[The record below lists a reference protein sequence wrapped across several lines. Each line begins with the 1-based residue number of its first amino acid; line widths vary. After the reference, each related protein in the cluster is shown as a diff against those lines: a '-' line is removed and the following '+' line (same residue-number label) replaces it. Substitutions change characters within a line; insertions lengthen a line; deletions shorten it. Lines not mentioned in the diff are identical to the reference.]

1 MAQSRSGKK
10 STKSS
15 GTKKRTSSS
24 KSSSSRSTSAR
35 SASSRSSR
43 PSGRAKRRAETPN
56 LARSVLLVG
65 LSLLCVALVLVPGQN
80 LWRTLRSWYF
90 GVFGV
95 MTYFVGPFLLYLAY
109 LLASGYRVAL
119 FAGKVSL
126 MGVLCAGVPV
136 IFSKLNVEGLKA
148 GEVIKML
155 FTRGGTYYWEGGVLG
170 APVGATLLALFGR
183 PASNILMLLVFL
195 LGLMF
200 FFAITPVDVVLF
212 VDTQYKKLQAKREE
226 RAAAE
231 TAYDT
236 RLFHEEPEEESVE
249 NLTEALPDANRP
261 HHPVYDVIADTSR
274 FPKQAAAPV
283 QQPAR
288 QYAQPYTA
296 PVTPVVPEAP
306 FTQQPAPQ
314 SRAGFDVDLGPDATE
329 AARVKAETHD
339 PLEPVNIGPGGTFGM
354 DPLSGKTNSPLHYA
368 RPQQAAPAPAPQEDF
383 ELQLEPAE
391 EEPAYT
397 APYTAPASYT
407 APSTSY
413 TAAPADS
420 APAPQEPV
428 DELDALI
435 NRAVSGHAPY
445 YAPQEVSAETTLD
458 LPQPTEFE
466 TPLTPVPQE
475 PQFDT
480 PLVPVEPEEDL
491 PEPTPVE
498 LPQIDMTGRVQ
509 GDTMVIS
516 PADLAAGMA
525 AQNVAPLGEPTAADA
540 STTPA
545 AAPMPAAPVS
555 PAVPASPAAI
565 PTLGGSFS
573 DTGSVVSAAWQSGR
587 SVSEMLDAMASQPA
601 APSAPAVPV
610 QAPAY
615 TAPAAEPVQEETT
628 PAQTPAYTAP
638 TTPQPAPSAPAYQPA
653 PQPMTRPAA
662 ETTQSSFTVPQQG
675 EAARVRVSTAV
686 GNSAGAPIH
695 TPPVAAK
702 ADPNAM
708 RLPTSEEQP
717 PEPYC
722 YPSLNLFNP
731 TRPDDEAGAARE
743 MKKNAD
749 ILVNTLDSFGVKTT
763 MLDICRGPSVTRYEL
778 QPQAGI
784 KVSRIT
790 SLADDIALNLATAG
804 VRIEAPIPGKPAVG
818 IEVPNKIRST
828 VNIRS
833 VFESQNYINMR
844 SPLTMALGKDIAGTA
859 QVADLCKMPHLL
871 IAGSTG
877 SGKSVCVNSIII
889 SFLFRSG
896 PEDVKLILIDPKVVE
911 LAEYN
916 GIPHLLM
923 PVVTEPRKA
932 AGALGAS
939 VAEMER
945 RYKLFAENNVREIKA
960 YNKLAAQTGM
970 EHLPYIAIVI
980 DELADLM
987 MVAGKE
993 VEDYI
998 CRIAQ
1003 KARAAGIHLIVA
1015 TQRPSVDVITGLIK
1029 ANIPSR
1035 IAFAVSSQIDSRTI
1049 LDSGG
1054 AEKLLGNGDML
1065 FLPVGASKPVR
1076 VQGTFVTD
1084 EEIGAVL
1091 SFIKSTSTAQYDEE
1105 MIAEMERRAVA
1116 EKGSKKGGDDDG
1128 DAGGALDAMFEQAV
1142 ECVIEAGQAS
1152 TSLLQRRCKL
1162 GYARAARIMDQMEQ
1176 EKIIGPYEGAKPR
1189 AVLVT
1194 KSEWEERK
1202 LNGRYDE

>member
-10 STKSS
+10 STKNSS
-15 GTKKRTSSS
+15 GKKSTA
-24 KSSSSRSTSAR
+24 SSRGAGRSSTGRSASAR
-35 SASSRSSR
+35 SSAASRSRQPSR
-43 PSGRAKRRAETPN
+43 RAQRRAETPN
-56 LARSVLLVG
+56 LARSILLVG
-65 LSLLCVALVLVPGQN
+65 LGLLCVALVLVPGQN

-90 GVFGV
+90 GVFGIT
-95 MTYFVGPFLLYLAY
+95 TYLVGPFLLYLAY
-109 LLASGYRVAL
+109 LLATGYRVAL

-126 MGVLCAGVPV
+126 MGVLCASVPV
-136 IFSKLNVEGLKA
+136 IFSKLNIENLKV
-148 GEVIKML
+148 GEIVKML
-155 FTRGGTYYWEGGVLG
+155 FTRGGTYFWEGGVLG
-170 APVGATLLALFGR
+170 APIGATLLALFGR
-183 PASNILMLLVFL
+183 PASNIIMLLIFL

-200 FFAITPVDVVLF
+200 FFAITPADVVLF
-212 VDTQYKKLQAKREE
+212 VDGQYKTLQAKREE

-236 RLFHEEPEEESVE
+236 RLFEQEPEEESVE
-249 NLTEALPDANRP
+249 NLTGALPDSSRP

-274 FPKQAAAPV
+274 FPKQTPPAPQRQAAYTPPVAP
-283 QQPAR
+283 A
-288 QYAQPYTA
+288 
-296 PVTPVVPEAP
+296 VPEAP
-306 FTQQPAPQ
+306 FAAKPAAQ
-314 SRAGFDVDLGPDATE
+314 THASFDVDLGPSAGE
-329 AARVKAETHD
+329 SARQKAVSAD
-339 PLEPVNIGPGGTFGM
+339 PLEPVSIGPGGTFGM
-354 DPLSGKTNSPLHYA
+354 DPLSNRANSTLRHTQ
-368 RPQQAAPAPAPQEDF
+368 PQSAPAPKEDF
-383 ELQLEPAE
+383 ELQLQPSSEPA
-391 EEPAYT
+391 
-397 APYTAPASYT
+397 APVYSTPLTPVTPAPAAQAS
-407 APSTSY
+407 
-413 TAAPADS
+413 
-420 APAPQEPV
+420 PAPQ

-445 YAPQEVSAETTLD
+445 YTPQEVSAETTLD
-458 LPQPTEFE
+458 LPHPTEFE

-475 PQFDT
+475 PKFDT
-480 PLVPVEPEEDL
+480 PLIPVEDE
-491 PEPTPVE
+491 PEPIPVE
-498 LPQIDMTGRVQ
+498 LPQLDMTGRVQ
-509 GDTMVIS
+509 GDTMVLS
-516 PADLAAGMA
+516 PADLAAQMA
-525 AQNVAPLGEPTAADA
+525 ADAAPLG
-540 STTPA
+540 TPA
-545 AAPMPAAPVS
+545 PAAVPAAPEA
-555 PAVPASPAAI
+555 PAVSAPI

-573 DTGSVVSAAWQSGR
+573 DTGSAVSVAWQSGR
-587 SVSEMLDAMASQPA
+587 SVSEMLDDMLAETPA
-601 APSAPAVPV
+601 APAQPVVEAPAPATDPYTAAPAAAPQPYQSAPA
-610 QAPAY
+610 
-615 TAPAAEPVQEETT
+615 
-628 PAQTPAYTAP
+628 
-638 TTPQPAPSAPAYQPA
+638 
-653 PQPMTRPAA
+653 MTRPAA
-662 ETTQSSFTVPQQG
+662 ETTQSSFTVPRQG
-675 EAARVRVSTAV
+675 EAARVQVSTAV

-695 TPPVAAK
+695 TPPCAAK

-722 YPSLNLFNP
+722 YPSLNLFNA

-828 VNIRS
+828 VNIRA

-1035 IAFAVSSQIDSRTI
+1035 IAFAVSSQVDSRTI
-1049 LDSGG
+1049 LDGAG
-1054 AEKLLGNGDML
+1054 AEKLLGMGDML
-1065 FLPVGASKPVR
+1065 FMPVGAPKPTR
-1076 VQGTFVTD
+1076 IQGTFVRD
-1084 EEIGAVL
+1084 EEISRVL
-1091 SFIKSTSTAQYDEE
+1091 DFIKKSATVQYDEA
-1105 MIAEMERRAVA
+1105 MIEAMEKHAIQDGK
-1116 EKGSKKGGDDDG
+1116 KGSSSADSDEEGGSDPM
-1128 DAGGALDAMFEQAV
+1128 LKQAV
-1142 ECVIEAGQAS
+1142 EVVIDAGQAS

-1162 GYARAARIMDQMEQ
+1162 GYARAARIMDEME
-1176 EKIIGPYEGAKPR
+1176 EKGIIGPYEGAKPR
-1189 AVLVT
+1189 AVLI
-1194 KSEWEERK
+1194 SRQQWLEMQM
-1202 LNGRYDE
+1202 NQPDE

>member
-1 MAQSRSGKK
+1 MAQSRSGK
-10 STKSS
+10 SS
-15 GTKKRTSSS
+15 GNKNRSSSSS
-24 KSSSSRSTSAR
+24 KSKSRSSSSRSSTTYRAS
-35 SASSRSSR
+35 SGKSGQSSSSRSKAQASR
-43 PSGRAKRRAETPN
+43 RAQRRAETPN
-56 LARSVLLVG
+56 LARSILLAG
-65 LSLLCVALVLVPGQN
+65 LGLLCVAMVLVPGQN
-80 LWRTLRSWYF
+80 MWKTLRGGLF
-90 GVFGV
+90 GIFGV
-95 MTYFVGPFLLYLAY
+95 MTYLVGPFLLYLAY
-109 LLASGYRVAL
+109 LLASGYRVTL
-119 FAGKVSL
+119 FAGKVAL
-126 MGVLCAGVPV
+126 MSVLCAGVSV
-136 IFSKLNVEGLKA
+136 IFSNVSLNDA
-148 GEVIKML
+148 NPWQIIKML
-155 FTRGGTYYWEGGVLG
+155 FARGQTNFWEGGVWG
-170 APVGATLLALFGR
+170 APVGGTLLALFGR
-183 PASNILMLLVFL
+183 PASNVIMLLVFL

-200 FFAITPVDVVLF
+200 FFAITPADVVLF
-212 VDTQYKKLQAKREE
+212 VNNQYQKLQQARQDRAEE
-226 RAAAE
+226 E

-236 RLFHEEPEEESVE
+236 QLFAQEQEEEPIE
-249 NLTEALPDANRP
+249 NLTAPVQDNRP
-261 HHPVYDVIADTSR
+261 HHPAYDVIADTGR
-274 FPKQAAAPV
+274 IPVQPTQPVQPLVQQAAPV
-283 QQPAR
+283 NQPA
-288 QYAQPYTA
+288 QPVQPAIPSQPAASA
-296 PVTPVVPEAP
+296 PVIPNYT
-306 FTQQPAPQ
+306 PAPTYAAYAAAAGYTPASYGTPAAESQ
-314 SRAGFDVDLGPDATE
+314 PRASFDVDLGPEATAS
-329 AARVKAETHD
+329 AAKAAIEHD

-354 DPLSGKTNSPLHYA
+354 DPLSHLSDTSHYHA
-368 RPQQAAPAPAPQEDF
+368 ATADPQPAVQPAADEFELKLDDPAEAAP
-383 ELQLEPAE
+383 E
-391 EEPAYT
+391 E
-397 APYTAPASYT
+397 
-407 APSTSY
+407 
-413 TAAPADS
+413 AAG
-420 APAPQEPV
+420 
-428 DELDALI
+428 DELDNLI
-435 NRAVSGHAPY
+435 SRAVSGHAPY
-445 YAPQEVSAETTLD
+445 YGEQDVSSETTLD
-458 LPQPTEFE
+458 LPQESEFSV
-466 TPLTPVPQE
+466 PLTPE
-475 PQFDT
+475 PTFDT
-480 PLVPVEPEEDL
+480 PLVPVED
-491 PEPTPVE
+491 
-498 LPQIDMTGRVQ
+498 
-509 GDTMVIS
+509 
-516 PADLAAGMA
+516 
-525 AQNVAPLGEPTAADA
+525 DA
-540 STTPA
+540 SFGIPVDGEEGAFTGNTPA
-545 AAPMPAAPVS
+545 KEPHSAPAASAAP
-555 PAVPASPAAI
+555 AI
-565 PTLGGSFS
+565 PTIGGSFS
-573 DTGSVVSAAWQSGR
+573 VNEAVSNAWNSGRPISDVLNAQPATPVPQAAPVVPASSVAAAVSA
-587 SVSEMLDAMASQPA
+587 QP
-601 APSAPAVPV
+601 
-610 QAPAY
+610 Q
-615 TAPAAEPVQEETT
+615 Q
-628 PAQTPAYTAP
+628 P
-638 TTPQPAPSAPAYQPA
+638 TGT
-653 PQPMTRPAA
+653 
-662 ETTQSSFTVPQQG
+662 ESSFVVPQRG
-675 EAARVRVSTAV
+675 EAAHLQVSTSV
-686 GNSAGAPIH
+686 GNSASAPISS
-695 TPPVAAK
+695 PPSAAK
-702 ADPNAM
+702 ADPNTMNLATM
-708 RLPTSEEQP
+708 QAEPV
-717 PEPYC
+717 EPYC
-722 YPSLNLFNP
+722 YPSLNLFNA

-828 VNIRS
+828 VNIRA

-844 SPLTMALGKDIAGTA
+844 SPLTMALGKDIAGAA

-889 SFLFRSG
+889 SFLFRSS

-960 YNKLAAQTGM
+960 YNKLAAQTGL

-1049 LDSGG
+1049 LDASG

-1091 SFIKSTSTAQYDEE
+1091 SFIKSTSSTQYDEE

-1116 EKGSKKGGDDDG
+1116 EKGSKKGSDDDG
-1128 DAGGALDAMFEQAV
+1128 DTGGALDPMFEQAV
-1142 ECVIEAGQAS
+1142 ECVIDAGQAS

-1189 AVLVT
+1189 TVLVS
-1194 KSEWEERK
+1194 KAQWEERK
-1202 LNGRYDE
+1202 LNGQYDEA

>member
-1 MAQSRSGKK
+1 MAQSRSGK
-10 STKSS
+10 SS
-15 GTKKRTSSS
+15 GNKNRSSSSS
-24 KSSSSRSTSAR
+24 KSKSRSSSSRSSTTYRAS
-35 SASSRSSR
+35 SGKSGQSSSSRSKAQASR
-43 PSGRAKRRAETPN
+43 RAQRRAETPN
-56 LARSVLLVG
+56 LARSILLAG
-65 LSLLCVALVLVPGQN
+65 LGLLCVAMVLVPGQN
-80 LWRTLRSWYF
+80 MWKTLRGGLF
-90 GVFGV
+90 GIFGV
-95 MTYFVGPFLLYLAY
+95 MTYLVGPFLLYLAY
-109 LLASGYRVAL
+109 LLASGYRVTL
-119 FAGKVSL
+119 FAGKVAL
-126 MGVLCAGVPV
+126 MSVLCAGVPV
-136 IFSKLNVEGLKA
+136 IFSNVSLNDA
-148 GEVIKML
+148 NPWQIIKML
-155 FTRGGTYYWEGGVLG
+155 FARGQTNFWEGGVWG
-170 APVGATLLALFGR
+170 APVGGTLLALFGR
-183 PASNILMLLVFL
+183 PASNVIMLLVFL

-200 FFAITPVDVVLF
+200 FFAITPADVVLF
-212 VDTQYKKLQAKREE
+212 VNNQYQKLQQARQDRAEE
-226 RAAAE
+226 E

-236 RLFHEEPEEESVE
+236 QLFAQEQEEEPIE
-249 NLTEALPDANRP
+249 NLTAPVQDNRP
-261 HHPVYDVIADTSR
+261 HHPAYDVIADTGR
-274 FPKQAAAPV
+274 IPVQPVQPVQPLVQQAAPV
-283 QQPAR
+283 NQPA
-288 QYAQPYTA
+288 QPVQPAIPSQPAASA
-296 PVTPVVPEAP
+296 PVIPNYT
-306 FTQQPAPQ
+306 PAPTYAAYAAAAGYTPSSYGTPAAESQ
-314 SRAGFDVDLGPDATE
+314 PRASFDVDLGPEVTAS
-329 AARVKAETHD
+329 AAKAAIEHD

-354 DPLSGKTNSPLHYA
+354 DPLSHLSDTSHYHA
-368 RPQQAAPAPAPQEDF
+368 ATADPQPAVQPAADEF
-383 ELQLEPAE
+383 ELKLDDPAE
-391 EEPAYT
+391 T
-397 APYTAPASYT
+397 APEE
-407 APSTSY
+407 
-413 TAAPADS
+413 AAG
-420 APAPQEPV
+420 
-428 DELDALI
+428 DELDNLI
-435 NRAVSGHAPY
+435 SRAVSGHAPY
-445 YAPQEVSAETTLD
+445 YGEQDVSSETTLD
-458 LPQPTEFE
+458 LPQESEFSV
-466 TPLTPVPQE
+466 PLTPQPT
-475 PQFDT
+475 FDT
-480 PLVPVEPEEDL
+480 PLVPVED
-491 PEPTPVE
+491 
-498 LPQIDMTGRVQ
+498 
-509 GDTMVIS
+509 
-516 PADLAAGMA
+516 
-525 AQNVAPLGEPTAADA
+525 DA
-540 STTPA
+540 SFGIPVDGEEGAFTGNTPA
-545 AAPMPAAPVS
+545 EEPHSAPAASAAP
-555 PAVPASPAAI
+555 AI
-565 PTLGGSFS
+565 PTIGGSFS
-573 DTGSVVSAAWQSGR
+573 VNEAVSNAWNSGRPISDVLNAQPATPVPQAAPVVPASSVAAAVSA
-587 SVSEMLDAMASQPA
+587 QP
-601 APSAPAVPV
+601 
-610 QAPAY
+610 Q
-615 TAPAAEPVQEETT
+615 Q
-628 PAQTPAYTAP
+628 P
-638 TTPQPAPSAPAYQPA
+638 TGT
-653 PQPMTRPAA
+653 
-662 ETTQSSFTVPQQG
+662 ESSFVVPQRG
-675 EAARVRVSTAV
+675 EAAHLQVSTSV
-686 GNSAGAPIH
+686 GNSASAPISS
-695 TPPVAAK
+695 PPSAAK
-702 ADPNAM
+702 ADPNTMNLAAM
-708 RLPTSEEQP
+708 QAEPV
-717 PEPYC
+717 EPYC
-722 YPSLNLFNP
+722 YPSLNLFNA
-731 TRPDDEAGAARE
+731 THPDDEAGAARE

-828 VNIRS
+828 VNIRA

-844 SPLTMALGKDIAGTA
+844 SPLTMALGKDIAGAA

-889 SFLFRSG
+889 SFLFRSS

-960 YNKLAAQTGM
+960 YNKLAAQTGL

-1049 LDSGG
+1049 LDASG

-1091 SFIKSTSTAQYDEE
+1091 SFIKSTSSTQYDEE

-1116 EKGSKKGGDDDG
+1116 EKGSKKGSDDDG
-1128 DAGGALDAMFEQAV
+1128 DTGGALDPMFEQAV
-1142 ECVIEAGQAS
+1142 ECVIDAGQAS

-1189 AVLVT
+1189 TVLVS
-1194 KSEWEERK
+1194 KAQWEERK
-1202 LNGRYDE
+1202 LNGQYDEA

>member
-1 MAQSRSGKK
+1 MAQSRSGK
-10 STKSS
+10 SS
-15 GTKKRTSSS
+15 GNKNRSSSSS
-24 KSSSSRSTSAR
+24 KSKSRSSSSRSSTTYRAS
-35 SASSRSSR
+35 SGKSGQSSSSRSKAQASR
-43 PSGRAKRRAETPN
+43 RAQRRAETPN
-56 LARSVLLVG
+56 LARSILLAG
-65 LSLLCVALVLVPGQN
+65 LGLLCVAMVLVPGQN
-80 LWRTLRSWYF
+80 MWKTLRGGLF
-90 GVFGV
+90 GIFGV
-95 MTYFVGPFLLYLAY
+95 MTYLVGPFLLYLAY
-109 LLASGYRVAL
+109 LLASGYRVTL
-119 FAGKVSL
+119 FAGKVAL
-126 MGVLCAGVPV
+126 MSVLCAGVPV
-136 IFSKLNVEGLKA
+136 IFSNVSLNDA
-148 GEVIKML
+148 NPWQIIKML
-155 FTRGGTYYWEGGVLG
+155 FARGQTNFWEGGVWG
-170 APVGATLLALFGR
+170 APVGGTLLALFGR
-183 PASNILMLLVFL
+183 PASNVIMLLVFL

-200 FFAITPVDVVLF
+200 FFAITPADVVLF
-212 VDTQYKKLQAKREE
+212 VNNQYQKLQQARQDRAEE
-226 RAAAE
+226 E

-236 RLFHEEPEEESVE
+236 QLFAQEQEEEPIE
-249 NLTEALPDANRP
+249 NLTAPAQDNRP
-261 HHPVYDVIADTSR
+261 HHPAYDVIADTGR
-274 FPKQAAAPV
+274 IPVQPAQPVQPLVQQAAPV
-283 QQPAR
+283 NQPA
-288 QYAQPYTA
+288 QPVQPAIPSQPAASA
-296 PVTPVVPEAP
+296 PVIPNYT
-306 FTQQPAPQ
+306 PAPTYAAYAAAAGYTPASYGTPAAESQ
-314 SRAGFDVDLGPDATE
+314 PRASFDVDLGPEATAS
-329 AARVKAETHD
+329 AAKAAIEHD

-354 DPLSGKTNSPLHYA
+354 DPLSHLSDTSHYHVA
-368 RPQQAAPAPAPQEDF
+368 TADPQPAVQPAADEFELKLDDPAEAAP
-383 ELQLEPAE
+383 E
-391 EEPAYT
+391 E
-397 APYTAPASYT
+397 
-407 APSTSY
+407 
-413 TAAPADS
+413 AAG
-420 APAPQEPV
+420 
-428 DELDALI
+428 DELDNLI
-435 NRAVSGHAPY
+435 SRAVSGHAPY
-445 YAPQEVSAETTLD
+445 YGEQDVSSETTLD
-458 LPQPTEFE
+458 LAQESEFSV
-466 TPLTPVPQE
+466 PLTPE
-475 PQFDT
+475 PTFDT
-480 PLVPVEPEEDL
+480 PLVPVED
-491 PEPTPVE
+491 
-498 LPQIDMTGRVQ
+498 
-509 GDTMVIS
+509 
-516 PADLAAGMA
+516 
-525 AQNVAPLGEPTAADA
+525 DA
-540 STTPA
+540 SFGIPVDGEEGAFTGNTPA
-545 AAPMPAAPVS
+545 KEPHSAPAASAAP
-555 PAVPASPAAI
+555 AI
-565 PTLGGSFS
+565 PTIGGSFS
-573 DTGSVVSAAWQSGR
+573 VNEAVSDAWNSGRPISDVLNAQPATPVPQAAPVVPASSVAAAVSA
-587 SVSEMLDAMASQPA
+587 QP
-601 APSAPAVPV
+601 
-610 QAPAY
+610 Q
-615 TAPAAEPVQEETT
+615 Q
-628 PAQTPAYTAP
+628 P
-638 TTPQPAPSAPAYQPA
+638 TGT
-653 PQPMTRPAA
+653 
-662 ETTQSSFTVPQQG
+662 EGSFVVPQRG
-675 EAARVRVSTAV
+675 EAAHLQVSTSV
-686 GNSAGAPIH
+686 GNSASAPISS
-695 TPPVAAK
+695 PPSAAK
-702 ADPNAM
+702 ADPNTMNLAAM
-708 RLPTSEEQP
+708 QAEPV
-717 PEPYC
+717 EPYC
-722 YPSLNLFNP
+722 YPSLNLFNA

-828 VNIRS
+828 VNIRA

-844 SPLTMALGKDIAGTA
+844 SPLTMALGKDIAGAA

-889 SFLFRSG
+889 SFLFRSS

-960 YNKLAAQTGM
+960 YNKLAAQTGL

-1049 LDSGG
+1049 LDASG

-1091 SFIKSTSTAQYDEE
+1091 SFIKSTSSTQYDEE

-1116 EKGSKKGGDDDG
+1116 EKGSKKGSDDDG
-1128 DAGGALDAMFEQAV
+1128 DTGGALDPMFEQAV
-1142 ECVIEAGQAS
+1142 ECVIDAGQAS

-1189 AVLVT
+1189 TVLVS
-1194 KSEWEERK
+1194 KAQWEERK
-1202 LNGRYDE
+1202 LNGQYDEA

>member
-1 MAQSRSGKK
+1 MAQSRSGK
-10 STKSS
+10 SS
-15 GTKKRTSSS
+15 GNKNRSSSSS
-24 KSSSSRSTSAR
+24 KSKSRSSSSRSSTTYR
-35 SASSRSSR
+35 ASSGKSGQSSSSR
-43 PSGRAKRRAETPN
+43 NKAQASRRAQRRAETPN
-56 LARSVLLVG
+56 LARSILLAG
-65 LSLLCVALVLVPGQN
+65 LGLLCVAMVLVPGQN
-80 LWRTLRSWYF
+80 MWKTLRGGLF
-90 GVFGV
+90 GIFGV
-95 MTYFVGPFLLYLAY
+95 MTYLVGPFLLYLAY
-109 LLASGYRVAL
+109 LLASGYRVTL
-119 FAGKVSL
+119 FAGKVAL
-126 MGVLCAGVPV
+126 MSVLCAGVPV
-136 IFSKLNVEGLKA
+136 IFSNVSLNDA
-148 GEVIKML
+148 NPWQIIKML
-155 FTRGGTYYWEGGVLG
+155 FARGQTNFWEGGVWG
-170 APVGATLLALFGR
+170 APVGGTLLALFGR
-183 PASNILMLLVFL
+183 PASNVIMLLVFL

-200 FFAITPVDVVLF
+200 FFAITPADVVLF
-212 VDTQYKKLQAKREE
+212 VNNQYQKLQQARQDRAEE
-226 RAAAE
+226 E

-236 RLFHEEPEEESVE
+236 QLFAQEQEEEPIE
-249 NLTEALPDANRP
+249 NLTAPVQDNRP
-261 HHPVYDVIADTSR
+261 HHPAYDVIADTGR
-274 FPKQAAAPV
+274 IPVQPAQPVQPLVQQAAPV
-283 QQPAR
+283 NQPA
-288 QYAQPYTA
+288 QPVQPAIPSQPAASA
-296 PVTPVVPEAP
+296 PVIPNYT
-306 FTQQPAPQ
+306 PAPTYAAYAAAAGYTPASYGTPAAESQ
-314 SRAGFDVDLGPDATE
+314 PRASFDVDLGPEATAS
-329 AARVKAETHD
+329 AAKAAIEHD

-354 DPLSGKTNSPLHYA
+354 DPLSHLSDTSHYHA
-368 RPQQAAPAPAPQEDF
+368 ATADPQPAVQPVADEFELKLDDPAEAAP
-383 ELQLEPAE
+383 E
-391 EEPAYT
+391 E
-397 APYTAPASYT
+397 
-407 APSTSY
+407 
-413 TAAPADS
+413 AAG
-420 APAPQEPV
+420 
-428 DELDALI
+428 DELDNLI
-435 NRAVSGHAPY
+435 SRAVSGHAPY
-445 YAPQEVSAETTLD
+445 YGEQDVSSETTLD
-458 LPQPTEFE
+458 LPQESEFSV
-466 TPLTPVPQE
+466 PLTPE
-475 PQFDT
+475 PTFDT
-480 PLVPVEPEEDL
+480 PLVPVED
-491 PEPTPVE
+491 
-498 LPQIDMTGRVQ
+498 
-509 GDTMVIS
+509 
-516 PADLAAGMA
+516 
-525 AQNVAPLGEPTAADA
+525 DA
-540 STTPA
+540 SFGIPVDGEEGAFTGNTPA
-545 AAPMPAAPVS
+545 KEPHSAPAASAAP
-555 PAVPASPAAI
+555 AI
-565 PTLGGSFS
+565 PTIGGSFS
-573 DTGSVVSAAWQSGR
+573 VNEAVSDAWNSGRPISDVLNAQPATPVPQAASVVPASSVAAAVSA
-587 SVSEMLDAMASQPA
+587 QP
-601 APSAPAVPV
+601 
-610 QAPAY
+610 Q
-615 TAPAAEPVQEETT
+615 Q
-628 PAQTPAYTAP
+628 P
-638 TTPQPAPSAPAYQPA
+638 TGT
-653 PQPMTRPAA
+653 
-662 ETTQSSFTVPQQG
+662 ESSFVVPQRG
-675 EAARVRVSTAV
+675 EAAHLQVSTSV
-686 GNSAGAPIH
+686 GNSASAPISS
-695 TPPVAAK
+695 PPSAAK
-702 ADPNAM
+702 ADPNTMNLAAM
-708 RLPTSEEQP
+708 QAEPV
-717 PEPYC
+717 EPYC
-722 YPSLNLFNP
+722 YPSLNLFNA

-828 VNIRS
+828 VNIRA

-844 SPLTMALGKDIAGTA
+844 SPLTMALGKDIAGAA

-889 SFLFRSG
+889 SFLFRSS

-960 YNKLAAQTGM
+960 YNKLAAQTGL

-1049 LDSGG
+1049 LDASG

-1091 SFIKSTSTAQYDEE
+1091 SFIKSTSSTQYDEE

-1116 EKGSKKGGDDDG
+1116 EKGSKKGSDDDG
-1128 DAGGALDAMFEQAV
+1128 DTGGALDPMFEQAV
-1142 ECVIEAGQAS
+1142 ECVIDAGQAS

-1189 AVLVT
+1189 TVLVS
-1194 KSEWEERK
+1194 KAQWEERK
-1202 LNGRYDE
+1202 LNGQYDEA

>member
-1 MAQSRSGKK
+1 MAQSRSGK
-10 STKSS
+10 SS
-15 GTKKRTSSS
+15 GNKNRSSSSS
-24 KSSSSRSTSAR
+24 KSKSRSSSSRSSTTYRAS
-35 SASSRSSR
+35 SGKSGQSSSSRSKAQASR
-43 PSGRAKRRAETPN
+43 RAQRRAETPN
-56 LARSVLLVG
+56 LARSILLAG
-65 LSLLCVALVLVPGQN
+65 LGLLCVAMVLVPGQN
-80 LWRTLRSWYF
+80 MWKTLRGGLF
-90 GVFGV
+90 GIFGV
-95 MTYFVGPFLLYLAY
+95 MTYLVGPFLLYLAY
-109 LLASGYRVAL
+109 LLASGYRVTL
-119 FAGKVSL
+119 FAGKVAL
-126 MGVLCAGVPV
+126 MSVLCAGVPV
-136 IFSKLNVEGLKA
+136 IFSNVSLNDA
-148 GEVIKML
+148 NPWQIIKML
-155 FTRGGTYYWEGGVLG
+155 FARGQTNFWEGGVWG
-170 APVGATLLALFGR
+170 APVGGTLLALFGR
-183 PASNILMLLVFL
+183 PASNVIMLLVFL

-200 FFAITPVDVVLF
+200 FFAITPADVVLF
-212 VDTQYKKLQAKREE
+212 VNNQYQKLQQARQDRAEE
-226 RAAAE
+226 E

-236 RLFHEEPEEESVE
+236 QLFAQEQEEEPIE
-249 NLTEALPDANRP
+249 NLTAPAQDNRP
-261 HHPVYDVIADTSR
+261 HHPAYDVIADTGR
-274 FPKQAAAPV
+274 IPVQPAQPVQPLVQQAAPV
-283 QQPAR
+283 NQPA
-288 QYAQPYTA
+288 QPVQSAIPSQPAASA
-296 PVTPVVPEAP
+296 PVIPNYT
-306 FTQQPAPQ
+306 PAPTYAAYAAAAGYTPASYGTPAAESQ
-314 SRAGFDVDLGPDATE
+314 PRASFDVDLGPEATAS
-329 AARVKAETHD
+329 AAKAAIEHD

-354 DPLSGKTNSPLHYA
+354 DPLSHLSDTSHYHA
-368 RPQQAAPAPAPQEDF
+368 ATTDPQPAVQPAADEFELKLDDPAEAAP
-383 ELQLEPAE
+383 E
-391 EEPAYT
+391 E
-397 APYTAPASYT
+397 
-407 APSTSY
+407 
-413 TAAPADS
+413 AAG
-420 APAPQEPV
+420 
-428 DELDALI
+428 DELDNLI
-435 NRAVSGHAPY
+435 SRAVSGHAPY
-445 YAPQEVSAETTLD
+445 YGEQDVSSETTLD
-458 LPQPTEFE
+458 LPQESEFSV
-466 TPLTPVPQE
+466 PLTPE
-475 PQFDT
+475 PTFDT
-480 PLVPVEPEEDL
+480 PLVPVEDDNSFGIPVDGEEGAF
-491 PEPTPVE
+491 
-498 LPQIDMTGRVQ
+498 TG
-509 GDTMVIS
+509 
-516 PADLAAGMA
+516 
-525 AQNVAPLGEPTAADA
+525 N
-540 STTPA
+540 TPA
-545 AAPMPAAPVS
+545 KEPHSAPAASAAP
-555 PAVPASPAAI
+555 AI
-565 PTLGGSFS
+565 PTIGGSFS
-573 DTGSVVSAAWQSGR
+573 VNEAVSDAWNSGRPISDVLNAQPATPMPQTAPVVPASSVAAAVSAQSQ
-587 SVSEMLDAMASQPA
+587 QP
-601 APSAPAVPV
+601 
-610 QAPAY
+610 
-615 TAPAAEPVQEETT
+615 TGTE
-628 PAQTPAYTAP
+628 
-638 TTPQPAPSAPAYQPA
+638 
-653 PQPMTRPAA
+653 
-662 ETTQSSFTVPQQG
+662 SSFVVPQRG
-675 EAARVRVSTAV
+675 EAAHLQVSTSV
-686 GNSAGAPIH
+686 GNSASAPISS
-695 TPPVAAK
+695 PPSAAK
-702 ADPNAM
+702 ADPNTMNLAAM
-708 RLPTSEEQP
+708 QAEPV
-717 PEPYC
+717 EPYC
-722 YPSLNLFNP
+722 YPSLNLFNA

-828 VNIRS
+828 VNIRA

-844 SPLTMALGKDIAGTA
+844 SPLTMALGKDIAGAA

-889 SFLFRSG
+889 SFLFRSS

-960 YNKLAAQTGM
+960 YNKLAAQTGL

-1049 LDSGG
+1049 LDASG

-1091 SFIKSTSTAQYDEE
+1091 SFIKSTSSTQYDEE

-1116 EKGSKKGGDDDG
+1116 EKGSKKGSDDDG
-1128 DAGGALDAMFEQAV
+1128 DTGGALDPMFEQAV
-1142 ECVIEAGQAS
+1142 ECVIDAGQAS

-1189 AVLVT
+1189 TVLVS
-1194 KSEWEERK
+1194 KAQWEERK
-1202 LNGRYDE
+1202 LNGQYDEA

>member
-1 MAQSRSGKK
+1 MAQSRSGK
-10 STKSS
+10 SS
-15 GTKKRTSSS
+15 GNKNRSSSSS
-24 KSSSSRSTSAR
+24 KSKSRSSSSRSSTTYRAS
-35 SASSRSSR
+35 SGKSGQSSSSRSKAQASR
-43 PSGRAKRRAETPN
+43 RAQRRAETPN
-56 LARSVLLVG
+56 LARSILLAG
-65 LSLLCVALVLVPGQN
+65 LGLLCVAMVLVPGQN
-80 LWRTLRSWYF
+80 MWKTLRGGLF
-90 GVFGV
+90 GIFGV
-95 MTYFVGPFLLYLAY
+95 MTYLVGPFLLYLAY
-109 LLASGYRVAL
+109 LLASGYRVTL
-119 FAGKVSL
+119 FAGKVAL
-126 MGVLCAGVPV
+126 MSVLCAGVPV
-136 IFSKLNVEGLKA
+136 IFSNVSLNDA
-148 GEVIKML
+148 NPWQIIKML
-155 FTRGGTYYWEGGVLG
+155 FARGQTNFWEGGVWG
-170 APVGATLLALFGR
+170 APVGGTLLALFGR
-183 PASNILMLLVFL
+183 PASNVIMLLVFL

-200 FFAITPVDVVLF
+200 FFAITPADVVLF
-212 VDTQYKKLQAKREE
+212 VNNQYQKLQQARQDRAEE
-226 RAAAE
+226 E

-236 RLFHEEPEEESVE
+236 QLFAQEQEEEPIE
-249 NLTEALPDANRP
+249 NLTAPVQDNRP
-261 HHPVYDVIADTSR
+261 HHPAYDVIADTGR
-274 FPKQAAAPV
+274 IPVQPAQPVQPLVQQAAPV
-283 QQPAR
+283 NQPTQPVQPAIPS
-288 QYAQPYTA
+288 QPAASA
-296 PVTPVVPEAP
+296 PVIPNYT
-306 FTQQPAPQ
+306 PAPTYAAYAAAAGYTPASYGTPAAESQ
-314 SRAGFDVDLGPDATE
+314 PRASFDVDLGPEATAS
-329 AARVKAETHD
+329 AAKAAIEHD

-354 DPLSGKTNSPLHYA
+354 DPLSHLSDTSHYHA
-368 RPQQAAPAPAPQEDF
+368 ATADPQPAVQPAADEFELKLDDPAEAAP
-383 ELQLEPAE
+383 E
-391 EEPAYT
+391 E
-397 APYTAPASYT
+397 
-407 APSTSY
+407 
-413 TAAPADS
+413 AAG
-420 APAPQEPV
+420 
-428 DELDALI
+428 DELDNLI
-435 NRAVSGHAPY
+435 SRAVSGHAPY
-445 YAPQEVSAETTLD
+445 YGEQDVSSETTLD
-458 LPQPTEFE
+458 LPQESEFSV
-466 TPLTPVPQE
+466 PLTPE
-475 PQFDT
+475 PTFDT
-480 PLVPVEPEEDL
+480 PLVPVED
-491 PEPTPVE
+491 
-498 LPQIDMTGRVQ
+498 
-509 GDTMVIS
+509 
-516 PADLAAGMA
+516 
-525 AQNVAPLGEPTAADA
+525 DA
-540 STTPA
+540 SFGIPVDGEEGAFTGNTPA
-545 AAPMPAAPVS
+545 KEPHSAPAASAAP
-555 PAVPASPAAI
+555 AI
-565 PTLGGSFS
+565 PTIGGSFS
-573 DTGSVVSAAWQSGR
+573 VNEAVSDAWNSGRPISDVLNAQPATPMPQAAPVVPASSVAAAVSA
-587 SVSEMLDAMASQPA
+587 QP
-601 APSAPAVPV
+601 
-610 QAPAY
+610 Q
-615 TAPAAEPVQEETT
+615 Q
-628 PAQTPAYTAP
+628 P
-638 TTPQPAPSAPAYQPA
+638 TGT
-653 PQPMTRPAA
+653 
-662 ETTQSSFTVPQQG
+662 ESSFVVPQRG
-675 EAARVRVSTAV
+675 EAAHLQVSTSV
-686 GNSAGAPIH
+686 GNSASAPISS
-695 TPPVAAK
+695 PPSAAK
-702 ADPNAM
+702 ADPNTMNLAAM
-708 RLPTSEEQP
+708 QAEPV
-717 PEPYC
+717 EPYC
-722 YPSLNLFNP
+722 YPSLNLFNA

-828 VNIRS
+828 VNIRA

-844 SPLTMALGKDIAGTA
+844 SPLTMALGKDIAGAA

-889 SFLFRSG
+889 SFLFRSS

-960 YNKLAAQTGM
+960 YNKLAAQTGL

-1049 LDSGG
+1049 LDASG

-1091 SFIKSTSTAQYDEE
+1091 SFIKSTSSTQYDEE

-1116 EKGSKKGGDDDG
+1116 EKGSKKGSDDDG
-1128 DAGGALDAMFEQAV
+1128 DTGGALDPMFEQAV
-1142 ECVIEAGQAS
+1142 ECVIDAGQAS

-1162 GYARAARIMDQMEQ
+1162 GYARAARIMDRMEQ

-1189 AVLVT
+1189 TVLVS
-1194 KSEWEERK
+1194 KAQWEERK
-1202 LNGRYDE
+1202 LNGQYDEA

>member
-1 MAQSRSGKK
+1 MAQSRSGK
-10 STKSS
+10 SS
-15 GTKKRTSSS
+15 GNKNRSSSSS
-24 KSSSSRSTSAR
+24 KSKSRSSSSRSSTTYRAS
-35 SASSRSSR
+35 SGKSGQSSSSRSKAQASR
-43 PSGRAKRRAETPN
+43 RAQRRAETPN
-56 LARSVLLVG
+56 LARSILLAG
-65 LSLLCVALVLVPGQN
+65 LGLLCVAMVLVPGQN
-80 LWRTLRSWYF
+80 MWKTLRGGLF
-90 GVFGV
+90 GIFGV
-95 MTYFVGPFLLYLAY
+95 MTYLVGPFLLYLAY
-109 LLASGYRVAL
+109 LLASGYRVTL
-119 FAGKVSL
+119 FAGKVAL
-126 MGVLCAGVPV
+126 MSVLCAGVPV
-136 IFSKLNVEGLKA
+136 IFSNVSLNA
-148 GEVIKML
+148 ANPWQIIKML
-155 FTRGGTYYWEGGVLG
+155 FARGQTNFWEGGVWG
-170 APVGATLLALFGR
+170 APVGGTLLALFGR
-183 PASNILMLLVFL
+183 PASNVIMLLVFL

-200 FFAITPVDVVLF
+200 FFAITPADVVLF
-212 VDTQYKKLQAKREE
+212 VNNQYQKLQQARQDRAEE
-226 RAAAE
+226 E

-236 RLFHEEPEEESVE
+236 QLFAQEQEEEPIE
-249 NLTEALPDANRP
+249 NLTAPVQENRP
-261 HHPVYDVIADTSR
+261 HHPAYDVIADTGRIPVQPAQPVQPSV
-274 FPKQAAAPV
+274 QQAAPV
-283 QQPAR
+283 NQPA
-288 QYAQPYTA
+288 QPVQPAVPSQPAASA
-296 PVTPVVPEAP
+296 PVIPNYT
-306 FTQQPAPQ
+306 PAPTYAAYAAAAGYTPASYGTPAAESQ
-314 SRAGFDVDLGPDATE
+314 PRASFDVDLGPEATAS
-329 AARVKAETHD
+329 AAKAAIEHD

-354 DPLSGKTNSPLHYA
+354 DPLSHLSDTSHYHA
-368 RPQQAAPAPAPQEDF
+368 ATAEPQPDVQPAADEF
-383 ELQLEPAE
+383 ELKLDDPAE
-391 EEPAYT
+391 ATPEE
-397 APYTAPASYT
+397 
-407 APSTSY
+407 
-413 TAAPADS
+413 AAG
-420 APAPQEPV
+420 
-428 DELDALI
+428 DELDNLI
-435 NRAVSGHAPY
+435 SRAVSGHAPY
-445 YAPQEVSAETTLD
+445 YGEQDVSSETMLD
-458 LPQPTEFE
+458 LPQESEFSV
-466 TPLTPVPQE
+466 PLTPE
-475 PQFDT
+475 PTFDT
-480 PLVPVEPEEDL
+480 PLVPVED
-491 PEPTPVE
+491 
-498 LPQIDMTGRVQ
+498 
-509 GDTMVIS
+509 
-516 PADLAAGMA
+516 
-525 AQNVAPLGEPTAADA
+525 DA
-540 STTPA
+540 SFGIPVDGEEEAFTGNTPA
-545 AAPMPAAPVS
+545 EEPHSAPAASAAPAIPTIGGSFSVNEAVSNAWNSGRPISDVLNAQPAAPV
-555 PAVPASPAAI
+555 PQAAPVVTASSVAA
-565 PTLGGSFS
+565 T
-573 DTGSVVSAAWQSGR
+573 VSA
-587 SVSEMLDAMASQPA
+587 QP
-601 APSAPAVPV
+601 
-610 QAPAY
+610 Q
-615 TAPAAEPVQEETT
+615 Q
-628 PAQTPAYTAP
+628 P
-638 TTPQPAPSAPAYQPA
+638 TGT
-653 PQPMTRPAA
+653 
-662 ETTQSSFTVPQQG
+662 ESSFVVPQRG
-675 EAARVRVSTAV
+675 EAAHLQVSTSV
-686 GNSAGAPIH
+686 GNSASAPISS
-695 TPPVAAK
+695 PPSAAK

-708 RLPTSEEQP
+708 NLAAMQAEPA
-717 PEPYC
+717 EPYC
-722 YPSLNLFNP
+722 YPSLNLFNA

-828 VNIRS
+828 VNIRA

-844 SPLTMALGKDIAGTA
+844 SPLTMALGKDIAGAA

-889 SFLFRSG
+889 SFLFRSS

-960 YNKLAAQTGM
+960 YNKLAAQTGL

-1049 LDSGG
+1049 LDASG

-1091 SFIKSTSTAQYDEE
+1091 SFIKSTSSTQYDEE

-1116 EKGSKKGGDDDG
+1116 EKGSKKGSDDDG
-1128 DAGGALDAMFEQAV
+1128 DTGGALDPMFEQAV
-1142 ECVIEAGQAS
+1142 ECVIDAGQAS

-1189 AVLVT
+1189 TVLVS
-1194 KSEWEERK
+1194 KAQWEERK
-1202 LNGRYDE
+1202 LNGQYDEA

>member
-1 MAQSRSGKK
+1 MAQSRSGK
-10 STKSS
+10 SS
-15 GTKKRTSSS
+15 GNKNRSSSSS
-24 KSSSSRSTSAR
+24 KSKSRSSSSRSSTTYRAS
-35 SASSRSSR
+35 SGKSGQSSSSRSKAQASR
-43 PSGRAKRRAETPN
+43 RAQRRAETPN
-56 LARSVLLVG
+56 LARSILLAG
-65 LSLLCVALVLVPGQN
+65 LGLLCVAMVLVPGQN
-80 LWRTLRSWYF
+80 MWKTLRGGLF
-90 GVFGV
+90 GIFGV
-95 MTYFVGPFLLYLAY
+95 MTYLVGPFLLYLAY
-109 LLASGYRVAL
+109 LLASGYRVTL
-119 FAGKVSL
+119 FAGKVAL
-126 MGVLCAGVPV
+126 MSVLCAGVPV
-136 IFSKLNVEGLKA
+136 IFSNVSLNDA
-148 GEVIKML
+148 NPWQIIKML
-155 FTRGGTYYWEGGVLG
+155 FARGQTSFWEGGVWG
-170 APVGATLLALFGR
+170 APVGGTLLALFGR
-183 PASNILMLLVFL
+183 PASNVIMLLVFL

-200 FFAITPVDVVLF
+200 FFAITPADVVLF
-212 VDTQYKKLQAKREE
+212 VNNQYQKLQQARQDRAEE
-226 RAAAE
+226 E

-236 RLFHEEPEEESVE
+236 QLFAQEQEEEPLE
-249 NLTEALPDANRP
+249 NLTAPVQDNRP
-261 HHPVYDVIADTSR
+261 HHPAYDVIADTGR
-274 FPKQAAAPV
+274 IPVQPAQPVQPLVQQAAPV
-283 QQPAR
+283 NQSTQPVQPAIPS
-288 QYAQPYTA
+288 QPAASA
-296 PVTPVVPEAP
+296 PVIPNYT
-306 FTQQPAPQ
+306 PAPTYAAYAAAAGYTPASYGTPAAESQ
-314 SRAGFDVDLGPDATE
+314 PRASFDVDLGPEATAS
-329 AARVKAETHD
+329 AAKAAIEHD

-354 DPLSGKTNSPLHYA
+354 DPLSHLSDTSHYHA
-368 RPQQAAPAPAPQEDF
+368 ATADPQPAVQPAADEFELKLDDPAKAAP
-383 ELQLEPAE
+383 E
-391 EEPAYT
+391 E
-397 APYTAPASYT
+397 
-407 APSTSY
+407 
-413 TAAPADS
+413 AAG
-420 APAPQEPV
+420 
-428 DELDALI
+428 DELDNLI
-435 NRAVSGHAPY
+435 SRAVSGHAPY
-445 YAPQEVSAETTLD
+445 YGEQDVSSETTLD
-458 LPQPTEFE
+458 LPQESEFSV
-466 TPLTPVPQE
+466 PLTPE
-475 PQFDT
+475 PTFDT
-480 PLVPVEPEEDL
+480 PLVPVED
-491 PEPTPVE
+491 
-498 LPQIDMTGRVQ
+498 
-509 GDTMVIS
+509 
-516 PADLAAGMA
+516 
-525 AQNVAPLGEPTAADA
+525 DA
-540 STTPA
+540 SFGIPVDGEEGAFTGNTPA
-545 AAPMPAAPVS
+545 EEPHSAPAASAAP
-555 PAVPASPAAI
+555 AI
-565 PTLGGSFS
+565 PTIGGSFS
-573 DTGSVVSAAWQSGR
+573 VNEAVSDAWNSGRPISDVLNAQPATPVPQAAPVVPASSVAAAVSA
-587 SVSEMLDAMASQPA
+587 QP
-601 APSAPAVPV
+601 
-610 QAPAY
+610 Q
-615 TAPAAEPVQEETT
+615 Q
-628 PAQTPAYTAP
+628 P
-638 TTPQPAPSAPAYQPA
+638 TGT
-653 PQPMTRPAA
+653 
-662 ETTQSSFTVPQQG
+662 ESSFVVPQRG
-675 EAARVRVSTAV
+675 EAAHLQVSTSV
-686 GNSAGAPIH
+686 GNSASAPISS
-695 TPPVAAK
+695 PPSAAK
-702 ADPNAM
+702 ADPNTMNLAAM
-708 RLPTSEEQP
+708 QAEPV
-717 PEPYC
+717 EPYC
-722 YPSLNLFNP
+722 YPSLNLFNA

-828 VNIRS
+828 VNIRA

-844 SPLTMALGKDIAGTA
+844 SPLTMALGKDIAGAA

-889 SFLFRSG
+889 SFLFRSS

-960 YNKLAAQTGM
+960 YNKLAAQTGL

-1049 LDSGG
+1049 LDASG

-1091 SFIKSTSTAQYDEE
+1091 SFIKSTSSTQYDEE

-1116 EKGSKKGGDDDG
+1116 EKGSKKGSDDDG
-1128 DAGGALDAMFEQAV
+1128 DTGGALDPMFEQAV
-1142 ECVIEAGQAS
+1142 ECVIDAGQAS

-1189 AVLVT
+1189 TVLVS
-1194 KSEWEERK
+1194 KAQWEERK
-1202 LNGRYDE
+1202 LNGQYDEA

>member
-1 MAQSRSGKK
+1 MAQSRSGK
-10 STKSS
+10 SS
-15 GTKKRTSSS
+15 GNKNRSSSSS
-24 KSSSSRSTSAR
+24 KSKGRSSSSRSSTTYRAS
-35 SASSRSSR
+35 SGKSGQSSSSRSKAQASR
-43 PSGRAKRRAETPN
+43 RAQRRAETPN
-56 LARSVLLVG
+56 LARSILLAG
-65 LSLLCVALVLVPGQN
+65 LGLLCVAMVLVPGQN
-80 LWRTLRSWYF
+80 MWKTLRGGLF
-90 GVFGV
+90 GIFGV
-95 MTYFVGPFLLYLAY
+95 MTYLVGPFLLYLAY
-109 LLASGYRVAL
+109 LLASGYRVTL
-119 FAGKVSL
+119 FAGKVAL
-126 MGVLCAGVPV
+126 MSVLCAGVPV
-136 IFSKLNVEGLKA
+136 IFSNVSLNDA
-148 GEVIKML
+148 NPWQIIKML
-155 FTRGGTYYWEGGVLG
+155 FSRGQTNFWEGGVWG
-170 APVGATLLALFGR
+170 APVGGTLLALFGR
-183 PASNILMLLVFL
+183 PASNVIMLLVFL

-200 FFAITPVDVVLF
+200 FFAITPADVVLF
-212 VDTQYKKLQAKREE
+212 VNNQYQKLQQARQDRAEE
-226 RAAAE
+226 E

-236 RLFHEEPEEESVE
+236 QLFAQEQEEEPIE
-249 NLTEALPDANRP
+249 NLTAPAQDNRP
-261 HHPVYDVIADTSR
+261 HHPAYDVIADTGR
-274 FPKQAAAPV
+274 IPVQPAQPVQPLVQQAAPV
-283 QQPAR
+283 NQPA
-288 QYAQPYTA
+288 QPVQPAIPSQPASSA
-296 PVTPVVPEAP
+296 PVIPNYT
-306 FTQQPAPQ
+306 PAPTYAAYAAAAGYTPASYGTPAAESQ
-314 SRAGFDVDLGPDATE
+314 PRASFDVDLGPEATAS
-329 AARVKAETHD
+329 AAKAAIEHD

-354 DPLSGKTNSPLHYA
+354 DPLSHLSDTSHYHA
-368 RPQQAAPAPAPQEDF
+368 ATADPQPAVQPAADEFELKLDDPAKAAP
-383 ELQLEPAE
+383 E
-391 EEPAYT
+391 E
-397 APYTAPASYT
+397 
-407 APSTSY
+407 
-413 TAAPADS
+413 AAG
-420 APAPQEPV
+420 
-428 DELDALI
+428 DELDNLI
-435 NRAVSGHAPY
+435 SRAVSGHAPY
-445 YAPQEVSAETTLD
+445 YGEQDVSSETTLD
-458 LPQPTEFE
+458 LAQESEFSV
-466 TPLTPVPQE
+466 PLTPE
-475 PQFDT
+475 PTFDT
-480 PLVPVEPEEDL
+480 PLVPVED
-491 PEPTPVE
+491 
-498 LPQIDMTGRVQ
+498 
-509 GDTMVIS
+509 
-516 PADLAAGMA
+516 
-525 AQNVAPLGEPTAADA
+525 DA
-540 STTPA
+540 SFGIPVDGEEGVFTGTTPA
-545 AAPMPAAPVS
+545 EEPHSAPAASAAP
-555 PAVPASPAAI
+555 AI
-565 PTLGGSFS
+565 PTIGGSFS
-573 DTGSVVSAAWQSGR
+573 VNEAVSDAWNSGAPISDVLNAQPATPVPQAAPVVPASSVAAAVSA
-587 SVSEMLDAMASQPA
+587 QP
-601 APSAPAVPV
+601 
-610 QAPAY
+610 Q
-615 TAPAAEPVQEETT
+615 Q
-628 PAQTPAYTAP
+628 P
-638 TTPQPAPSAPAYQPA
+638 TGT
-653 PQPMTRPAA
+653 
-662 ETTQSSFTVPQQG
+662 ESSFVVPQRG
-675 EAARVRVSTAV
+675 EAAHLQVSTSV
-686 GNSAGAPIH
+686 GNSASAPISS
-695 TPPVAAK
+695 PPSVAK
-702 ADPNAM
+702 ADPNTMNLAAM
-708 RLPTSEEQP
+708 QAEPV
-717 PEPYC
+717 EPYC
-722 YPSLNLFNP
+722 YPSLNLFNA
-731 TRPDDEAGAARE
+731 THPDDEAGAARE

-828 VNIRS
+828 VNIRA

-844 SPLTMALGKDIAGTA
+844 SPLTMALGKDIAGAA

-889 SFLFRSG
+889 SFLFRSS

-960 YNKLAAQTGM
+960 YNKLAAQTGL

-1049 LDSGG
+1049 LDASG

-1091 SFIKSTSTAQYDEE
+1091 SFIKSTSSTQYDEE

-1116 EKGSKKGGDDDG
+1116 EKGSKKGSDDDG
-1128 DAGGALDAMFEQAV
+1128 DTGGALDPMFEQAV
-1142 ECVIEAGQAS
+1142 ECVIDAGQAS

-1189 AVLVT
+1189 TVLVS
-1194 KSEWEERK
+1194 KAQWEERK
-1202 LNGRYDE
+1202 LNGQYDEA

>member
-1 MAQSRSGKK
+1 MAQSRSGK
-10 STKSS
+10 SS
-15 GTKKRTSSS
+15 GNKNRSSSSS
-24 KSSSSRSTSAR
+24 KSKSRSSSSRSSTTYR
-35 SASSRSSR
+35 ASSGKSGQSSSSR
-43 PSGRAKRRAETPN
+43 NKAQASRRAQRRAETPN
-56 LARSVLLVG
+56 LARSILLAG
-65 LSLLCVALVLVPGQN
+65 LGLLCVAMVLVPGQN
-80 LWRTLRSWYF
+80 MWKTLRGGLF
-90 GVFGV
+90 GIFGV
-95 MTYFVGPFLLYLAY
+95 MTYLVGPFLLYLAY
-109 LLASGYRVAL
+109 LLASGYRVTL
-119 FAGKVSL
+119 FAGKVAL
-126 MGVLCAGVPV
+126 MSVLCAGVPV
-136 IFSKLNVEGLKA
+136 IFSNVSLNDA
-148 GEVIKML
+148 NPWQIIKML
-155 FTRGGTYYWEGGVLG
+155 FARGQTNFWEGGVWG
-170 APVGATLLALFGR
+170 APVGGTLLALFGR
-183 PASNILMLLVFL
+183 PASNVIMLLVFL

-200 FFAITPVDVVLF
+200 FFAITPADVVLF
-212 VDTQYKKLQAKREE
+212 VNNQYQKLQQARQDRAEE
-226 RAAAE
+226 E

-236 RLFHEEPEEESVE
+236 QLFAQEQEEEPIE
-249 NLTEALPDANRP
+249 NLTAPVQDNRP
-261 HHPVYDVIADTSR
+261 HHPAYDVIADTGR
-274 FPKQAAAPV
+274 IPVQPAQPVQPLVQQAAPV
-283 QQPAR
+283 NQPA
-288 QYAQPYTA
+288 QPVQPAIPSQPAASA
-296 PVTPVVPEAP
+296 PVIPNYT
-306 FTQQPAPQ
+306 PAPTYAAYAAAAGYTPASYGTPAAESQ
-314 SRAGFDVDLGPDATE
+314 PRASFDVDLGPEATAS
-329 AARVKAETHD
+329 AAKAAIEHD

-354 DPLSGKTNSPLHYA
+354 DPLSHLSDTSHYHA
-368 RPQQAAPAPAPQEDF
+368 ATADPQPAVQPAADEFELKLDDPAEAAP
-383 ELQLEPAE
+383 E
-391 EEPAYT
+391 E
-397 APYTAPASYT
+397 
-407 APSTSY
+407 
-413 TAAPADS
+413 AAG
-420 APAPQEPV
+420 
-428 DELDALI
+428 DELDNLI
-435 NRAVSGHAPY
+435 SRAVSGHAPY
-445 YAPQEVSAETTLD
+445 YGKQDVSSETTLD
-458 LPQPTEFE
+458 LPQESEFSV
-466 TPLTPVPQE
+466 PLTPE
-475 PQFDT
+475 PTFDT
-480 PLVPVEPEEDL
+480 PLVPVED
-491 PEPTPVE
+491 
-498 LPQIDMTGRVQ
+498 
-509 GDTMVIS
+509 
-516 PADLAAGMA
+516 
-525 AQNVAPLGEPTAADA
+525 DA
-540 STTPA
+540 SFGIPVDGEEGAFTGNTPA
-545 AAPMPAAPVS
+545 KEPHSAPAASAAP
-555 PAVPASPAAI
+555 AI
-565 PTLGGSFS
+565 PTIGGSFS
-573 DTGSVVSAAWQSGR
+573 VNEAVSNAWNSGRPISDVLNAQPATPVPQAAPVVPASSVAAAVSA
-587 SVSEMLDAMASQPA
+587 QP
-601 APSAPAVPV
+601 
-610 QAPAY
+610 Q
-615 TAPAAEPVQEETT
+615 Q
-628 PAQTPAYTAP
+628 P
-638 TTPQPAPSAPAYQPA
+638 TGT
-653 PQPMTRPAA
+653 
-662 ETTQSSFTVPQQG
+662 ESSFVVPQRG
-675 EAARVRVSTAV
+675 EAAHLQVSTSV
-686 GNSAGAPIH
+686 GNSASAPISS
-695 TPPVAAK
+695 PPSAAK
-702 ADPNAM
+702 ADPNTMNLAAM
-708 RLPTSEEQP
+708 QAEPV
-717 PEPYC
+717 EPYC
-722 YPSLNLFNP
+722 YPSLNLFNA

-828 VNIRS
+828 VNIRA

-844 SPLTMALGKDIAGTA
+844 SPLTMALGKDIAGAA

-889 SFLFRSG
+889 SFLFRSS

-960 YNKLAAQTGM
+960 YNKLAAQTGL

-1049 LDSGG
+1049 LDASG

-1091 SFIKSTSTAQYDEE
+1091 SFIKSTSSTQYDEE

-1116 EKGSKKGGDDDG
+1116 EKGSKKGSDDDG
-1128 DAGGALDAMFEQAV
+1128 DTGGALDPMFEQAV
-1142 ECVIEAGQAS
+1142 ECVIDAGQAS

-1189 AVLVT
+1189 TVLVS
-1194 KSEWEERK
+1194 KAQWEERK
-1202 LNGRYDE
+1202 LNGQYDEA

>member
-1 MAQSRSGKK
+1 MAQSRSGK
-10 STKSS
+10 SS
-15 GTKKRTSSS
+15 GNKNRSSSSS
-24 KSSSSRSTSAR
+24 KSKSRSSSSRSSTTYRAS
-35 SASSRSSR
+35 SGKSGQSSSSRSKAQASR
-43 PSGRAKRRAETPN
+43 RAQRRAETPN
-56 LARSVLLVG
+56 LARSILLAG
-65 LSLLCVALVLVPGQN
+65 LGLLCVAMVLVPGQN
-80 LWRTLRSWYF
+80 MWKTLRGGLF
-90 GVFGV
+90 GIFGV
-95 MTYFVGPFLLYLAY
+95 MTYLVGPFLLYLAY
-109 LLASGYRVAL
+109 LLASGYRVTL
-119 FAGKVSL
+119 FAGKVAL
-126 MGVLCAGVPV
+126 MSVLCAGVPV
-136 IFSKLNVEGLKA
+136 IFSNVSLNDA
-148 GEVIKML
+148 NPWQIIKML
-155 FTRGGTYYWEGGVLG
+155 FARGQTTFWEGGVWG
-170 APVGATLLALFGR
+170 APVGGTLLALFGR
-183 PASNILMLLVFL
+183 PASNVIMLLVFL

-200 FFAITPVDVVLF
+200 FFAITPADVVLF
-212 VDTQYKKLQAKREE
+212 VNNQYQKLQQARQDRAEE
-226 RAAAE
+226 E

-236 RLFHEEPEEESVE
+236 QLFAQEQEEEPIE
-249 NLTEALPDANRP
+249 NLTAPAQDNRP
-261 HHPVYDVIADTSR
+261 HHPAYDVIADTGR
-274 FPKQAAAPV
+274 IPVQPAQPVQPLVQQAAPV
-283 QQPAR
+283 NQPTQPVQSAIPSQPA
-288 QYAQPYTA
+288 ASA
-296 PVTPVVPEAP
+296 PVIPNYT
-306 FTQQPAPQ
+306 PAPTYAAYAAAAGYTPASYGTPAAESQ
-314 SRAGFDVDLGPDATE
+314 PRASFDVDLGPEATAS
-329 AARVKAETHD
+329 AAKAAIEHD

-354 DPLSGKTNSPLHYA
+354 DPLSHLSDTSHYHA
-368 RPQQAAPAPAPQEDF
+368 ATADPQPAVQPAADEFELKLDDPAEAAP
-383 ELQLEPAE
+383 E
-391 EEPAYT
+391 E
-397 APYTAPASYT
+397 
-407 APSTSY
+407 
-413 TAAPADS
+413 AAG
-420 APAPQEPV
+420 
-428 DELDALI
+428 DELDNLI
-435 NRAVSGHAPY
+435 SRAVSGHAPY
-445 YAPQEVSAETTLD
+445 YGEQDVSSETTLD
-458 LPQPTEFE
+458 LPQESEFSV
-466 TPLTPVPQE
+466 PLTPE
-475 PQFDT
+475 PTFDT
-480 PLVPVEPEEDL
+480 PLVPVEDDNSFGIPVDGEEGAF
-491 PEPTPVE
+491 
-498 LPQIDMTGRVQ
+498 TG
-509 GDTMVIS
+509 
-516 PADLAAGMA
+516 
-525 AQNVAPLGEPTAADA
+525 N
-540 STTPA
+540 TPA
-545 AAPMPAAPVS
+545 EEPHSAPAASAAP
-555 PAVPASPAAI
+555 AI
-565 PTLGGSFS
+565 PTIGGSFS
-573 DTGSVVSAAWQSGR
+573 VNEAVSDAWNSGRPISDVLNAQPATPVPQAAPVVPASSVAAAVSA
-587 SVSEMLDAMASQPA
+587 QP
-601 APSAPAVPV
+601 
-610 QAPAY
+610 Q
-615 TAPAAEPVQEETT
+615 Q
-628 PAQTPAYTAP
+628 P
-638 TTPQPAPSAPAYQPA
+638 TGT
-653 PQPMTRPAA
+653 
-662 ETTQSSFTVPQQG
+662 ESSFVVPQRG
-675 EAARVRVSTAV
+675 EAAHLQVSTSV
-686 GNSAGAPIH
+686 GNSASAPISS
-695 TPPVAAK
+695 PPSAAK
-702 ADPNAM
+702 ADPNTMNLAAM
-708 RLPTSEEQP
+708 QAEPV
-717 PEPYC
+717 EPYC
-722 YPSLNLFNP
+722 YPSLNLFNA

-828 VNIRS
+828 VNIRA

-844 SPLTMALGKDIAGTA
+844 SPLTMALGKDIAGAA

-889 SFLFRSG
+889 SFLFRSS

-960 YNKLAAQTGM
+960 YNKLAAQTGL

-1049 LDSGG
+1049 LDASG

-1091 SFIKSTSTAQYDEE
+1091 SFIKSTSSTQYDEE

-1116 EKGSKKGGDDDG
+1116 EKGSKKGSDDDG
-1128 DAGGALDAMFEQAV
+1128 DTGGALDPMFEQAV
-1142 ECVIEAGQAS
+1142 ECVIDAGQAS

-1189 AVLVT
+1189 TVLVS
-1194 KSEWEERK
+1194 KAQWEERK
-1202 LNGRYDE
+1202 LNGQYDEA

>member
-1 MAQSRSGKK
+1 MAQSRSGK
-10 STKSS
+10 SS
-15 GTKKRTSSS
+15 GNKNRSSSSS
-24 KSSSSRSTSAR
+24 KSKSRSSSSRSSTTYRAS
-35 SASSRSSR
+35 SGKSGQSSSSRSKAQASR
-43 PSGRAKRRAETPN
+43 RAQRRAETPN
-56 LARSVLLVG
+56 LARSILLAG
-65 LSLLCVALVLVPGQN
+65 LGLLCVAMVLVPGQN
-80 LWRTLRSWYF
+80 MWKTLRGGLF
-90 GVFGV
+90 GIFGV
-95 MTYFVGPFLLYLAY
+95 MTYLVGPFLLYLAY
-109 LLASGYRVAL
+109 LLASGYRVTL
-119 FAGKVSL
+119 FAGKVAL
-126 MGVLCAGVPV
+126 MSVLCAGVPV
-136 IFSKLNVEGLKA
+136 IFSNVSLNDA
-148 GEVIKML
+148 NPWQIIKML
-155 FTRGGTYYWEGGVLG
+155 FARGQTNFWEGGVWG
-170 APVGATLLALFGR
+170 APVGGTLLALFGR
-183 PASNILMLLVFL
+183 PASNVIMLLVFL

-200 FFAITPVDVVLF
+200 FFAITPADVVLF
-212 VDTQYKKLQAKREE
+212 VNNQYQKLQQARQDRAEE
-226 RAAAE
+226 E

-236 RLFHEEPEEESVE
+236 QLFAQEQEEEPIE
-249 NLTEALPDANRP
+249 NLTAPVQDNRP
-261 HHPVYDVIADTSR
+261 HHPAYDVIADTGR
-274 FPKQAAAPV
+274 IPVQPAQPVQPLVQQAAPV
-283 QQPAR
+283 NQPA
-288 QYAQPYTA
+288 QPVQPAIPSQPAASA
-296 PVTPVVPEAP
+296 PVIPNYT
-306 FTQQPAPQ
+306 PAPTYAAYAAAAGYTPASYGTPAAESQ
-314 SRAGFDVDLGPDATE
+314 PRASFDVDLGPEATAS
-329 AARVKAETHD
+329 AAKAAIEHD

-354 DPLSGKTNSPLHYA
+354 DPLSHLSDTSHYHA
-368 RPQQAAPAPAPQEDF
+368 ATADPQPAVQPVADEFELKLDDPAEAAP
-383 ELQLEPAE
+383 E
-391 EEPAYT
+391 E
-397 APYTAPASYT
+397 
-407 APSTSY
+407 
-413 TAAPADS
+413 AAG
-420 APAPQEPV
+420 
-428 DELDALI
+428 DELDNLI
-435 NRAVSGHAPY
+435 SRAVSGHAPY
-445 YAPQEVSAETTLD
+445 YGEQDVSSETTLD
-458 LPQPTEFE
+458 LAQESEFSV
-466 TPLTPVPQE
+466 PLTPE
-475 PQFDT
+475 PTFDT
-480 PLVPVEPEEDL
+480 PLVPVED
-491 PEPTPVE
+491 
-498 LPQIDMTGRVQ
+498 
-509 GDTMVIS
+509 
-516 PADLAAGMA
+516 
-525 AQNVAPLGEPTAADA
+525 DA
-540 STTPA
+540 SFGIPVDGEEGAFTGNTPA
-545 AAPMPAAPVS
+545 KEPHSAPAASAAP
-555 PAVPASPAAI
+555 AI
-565 PTLGGSFS
+565 PTIGGSFS
-573 DTGSVVSAAWQSGR
+573 VNEAVSNAWNSGRPISDVLNAQPATPVPQAAPVVPASSVAAAVSA
-587 SVSEMLDAMASQPA
+587 QP
-601 APSAPAVPV
+601 
-610 QAPAY
+610 Q
-615 TAPAAEPVQEETT
+615 Q
-628 PAQTPAYTAP
+628 P
-638 TTPQPAPSAPAYQPA
+638 TGT
-653 PQPMTRPAA
+653 
-662 ETTQSSFTVPQQG
+662 ESSFVVPQRG
-675 EAARVRVSTAV
+675 EAAHLQVSTSV
-686 GNSAGAPIH
+686 GNSASAPISS
-695 TPPVAAK
+695 PPSAAK
-702 ADPNAM
+702 ADPNTMNLAAM
-708 RLPTSEEQP
+708 QAEPV
-717 PEPYC
+717 EPYC
-722 YPSLNLFNP
+722 YPSLNLFNA

-828 VNIRS
+828 VNIRA

-844 SPLTMALGKDIAGTA
+844 SPLTMALGKDIAGAA

-889 SFLFRSG
+889 SFLFRSS

-960 YNKLAAQTGM
+960 YNKLAAQTGL

-1049 LDSGG
+1049 LDASG

-1091 SFIKSTSTAQYDEE
+1091 SFIKSTSSTQYDEE

-1116 EKGSKKGGDDDG
+1116 EKGSKKGSDDDG
-1128 DAGGALDAMFEQAV
+1128 DTGGALDPMFEQAV
-1142 ECVIEAGQAS
+1142 ECVIDAGQAS

-1189 AVLVT
+1189 TVLVS
-1194 KSEWEERK
+1194 KAQWEERK
-1202 LNGRYDE
+1202 LNGQYDEA

>member
-1 MAQSRSGKK
+1 MAQSRSGK
-10 STKSS
+10 SS
-15 GTKKRTSSS
+15 GNKKRSSSSS
-24 KSSSSRSTSAR
+24 KSKSRSSSSRSSTTYRAS
-35 SASSRSSR
+35 SGKSGQSSSSRSKAQASR
-43 PSGRAKRRAETPN
+43 RAQRRAETPN
-56 LARSVLLVG
+56 LARSILLAG
-65 LSLLCVALVLVPGQN
+65 LGLLCVAMVLVPGQN
-80 LWRTLRSWYF
+80 MWKTLRGGLF
-90 GVFGV
+90 GIFGV
-95 MTYFVGPFLLYLAY
+95 MTYLVGPFLLYLAY
-109 LLASGYRVAL
+109 LLASGYRVTL
-119 FAGKVSL
+119 FAGKVAL
-126 MGVLCAGVPV
+126 MSVLCAGVPV
-136 IFSKLNVEGLKA
+136 IFSNVSLNDA
-148 GEVIKML
+148 NPWQIIKML
-155 FTRGGTYYWEGGVLG
+155 FARGQTNFWEGGVWG
-170 APVGATLLALFGR
+170 APVGGTLLALFGR
-183 PASNILMLLVFL
+183 PASNVIMLLVFL

-200 FFAITPVDVVLF
+200 FFAITPADVVLF
-212 VDTQYKKLQAKREE
+212 VNNQYQKLQQARQDRAEE
-226 RAAAE
+226 E

-236 RLFHEEPEEESVE
+236 QLFAQEQEEEPIE
-249 NLTEALPDANRP
+249 NLTAPAQDNRP
-261 HHPVYDVIADTSR
+261 HHPAYDVIADTGR
-274 FPKQAAAPV
+274 IPVQPAQPVQPLVQQAAPV
-283 QQPAR
+283 NQPA
-288 QYAQPYTA
+288 QPVQSAVPSQPAASA
-296 PVTPVVPEAP
+296 PVIPNYT
-306 FTQQPAPQ
+306 PAPTYAAYAAAAGYTPASYGTPAAESQ
-314 SRAGFDVDLGPDATE
+314 PRASFDVDLGPEATAS
-329 AARVKAETHD
+329 AAKAAIEHD
-339 PLEPVNIGPGGTFGM
+339 PLEPVSIGPGGTFGM
-354 DPLSGKTNSPLHYA
+354 DPLSHLSDTSHYHA
-368 RPQQAAPAPAPQEDF
+368 ATADPQPAVQPAADEFELKLDDPAKAAP
-383 ELQLEPAE
+383 E
-391 EEPAYT
+391 E
-397 APYTAPASYT
+397 
-407 APSTSY
+407 
-413 TAAPADS
+413 AAG
-420 APAPQEPV
+420 
-428 DELDALI
+428 DELDNLI
-435 NRAVSGHAPY
+435 SRAVSGHAPY
-445 YAPQEVSAETTLD
+445 YGEQDVSSETTLD
-458 LPQPTEFE
+458 LPQESEFSV
-466 TPLTPVPQE
+466 PLTPE
-475 PQFDT
+475 PTFDT
-480 PLVPVEPEEDL
+480 PLVPVED
-491 PEPTPVE
+491 
-498 LPQIDMTGRVQ
+498 
-509 GDTMVIS
+509 
-516 PADLAAGMA
+516 
-525 AQNVAPLGEPTAADA
+525 DA
-540 STTPA
+540 SFGIPVDGEEGVFTGTTPA
-545 AAPMPAAPVS
+545 EEPHSAPAASAAP
-555 PAVPASPAAI
+555 AI
-565 PTLGGSFS
+565 PTIGGSFS
-573 DTGSVVSAAWQSGR
+573 VNEAVSDAWNSGR
-587 SVSEMLDAMASQPA
+587 PISDVLN
-601 APSAPAVPV
+601 
-610 QAPAY
+610 
-615 TAPAAEPVQEETT
+615 
-628 PAQTPAYTAP
+628 AQP
-638 TTPQPAPSAPAYQPA
+638 TTPVPQAAPVVPASSVAAAVSAQPQQP
-653 PQPMTRPAA
+653 TGT
-662 ETTQSSFTVPQQG
+662 ESSFVVPQRG
-675 EAARVRVSTAV
+675 EAAHLQVSTSV
-686 GNSAGAPIH
+686 GNSASAPISS
-695 TPPVAAK
+695 PPSAAK
-702 ADPNAM
+702 ADPNIMNLAAM
-708 RLPTSEEQP
+708 QAEPV
-717 PEPYC
+717 EPYC
-722 YPSLNLFNP
+722 YPSLNLFNA
-731 TRPDDEAGAARE
+731 THPDDEAGAARE

-828 VNIRS
+828 VNIRA

-844 SPLTMALGKDIAGTA
+844 SPLTMALGKDIAGAA

-889 SFLFRSG
+889 SFLFRSS

-960 YNKLAAQTGM
+960 YNKLAAQTGL

-1049 LDSGG
+1049 LDASG

-1091 SFIKSTSTAQYDEE
+1091 SFIKSTSSTQYDEE

-1116 EKGSKKGGDDDG
+1116 EKGSKKGSDDDG
-1128 DAGGALDAMFEQAV
+1128 DTGGALDPMFEQAV
-1142 ECVIEAGQAS
+1142 ECVIDAGQAS

-1189 AVLVT
+1189 TVLVS
-1194 KSEWEERK
+1194 KAQWEERK
-1202 LNGRYDE
+1202 LNGQYDEA

>member
-1 MAQSRSGKK
+1 MAQSRSGK
-10 STKSS
+10 SS
-15 GTKKRTSSS
+15 GNKNRSSSSS
-24 KSSSSRSTSAR
+24 KSKSRSSSSRSSTTYRAS
-35 SASSRSSR
+35 SGKSGQSSSSRSKAQASR
-43 PSGRAKRRAETPN
+43 RAQRRAETPN
-56 LARSVLLVG
+56 LARSILLAG
-65 LSLLCVALVLVPGQN
+65 LGLLCVAMVLVPGQN
-80 LWRTLRSWYF
+80 MWKTLRGGLF
-90 GVFGV
+90 GIFGV
-95 MTYFVGPFLLYLAY
+95 MTYLVGPFLLYLAY
-109 LLASGYRVAL
+109 LLASGYRVTL
-119 FAGKVSL
+119 FAGKVAL
-126 MGVLCAGVPV
+126 MSVLCAGVPV
-136 IFSKLNVEGLKA
+136 IFSNVSLNDA
-148 GEVIKML
+148 NPWQIIKML
-155 FTRGGTYYWEGGVLG
+155 FARGQTNFWEGGVWG
-170 APVGATLLALFGR
+170 APVGGTLLALFGR
-183 PASNILMLLVFL
+183 PASNVIMLLVFL

-200 FFAITPVDVVLF
+200 FFAITPADVVLF
-212 VDTQYKKLQAKREE
+212 VNNQYQKLQQARQDRAEE
-226 RAAAE
+226 E

-236 RLFHEEPEEESVE
+236 QLFAQEQEEEPIE
-249 NLTEALPDANRP
+249 NLTAPAQDNRP
-261 HHPVYDVIADTSR
+261 HHPAYDVIADTGR
-274 FPKQAAAPV
+274 IPVQPAQPVQPLVQQAAPV
-283 QQPAR
+283 NQPTQPVQSAVPSQPA
-288 QYAQPYTA
+288 ASA
-296 PVTPVVPEAP
+296 PVIPNYT
-306 FTQQPAPQ
+306 PAPTYAAYAAAAGYTPASYGTPAAESQ
-314 SRAGFDVDLGPDATE
+314 PRASFDVDLGPEATAS
-329 AARVKAETHD
+329 AAKAAIEHD

-354 DPLSGKTNSPLHYA
+354 DPLSHLSDTSHYHA
-368 RPQQAAPAPAPQEDF
+368 ATADPQPAVQPVADEF
-383 ELQLEPAE
+383 ELKLDDPAE
-391 EEPAYT
+391 VAPEE
-397 APYTAPASYT
+397 
-407 APSTSY
+407 
-413 TAAPADS
+413 AAG
-420 APAPQEPV
+420 
-428 DELDALI
+428 DELDNLI
-435 NRAVSGHAPY
+435 SRAVSGHAPY
-445 YAPQEVSAETTLD
+445 YGEQDVSSETTLD
-458 LPQPTEFE
+458 LAQESEFSV
-466 TPLTPVPQE
+466 PLTPE
-475 PQFDT
+475 PTFDT
-480 PLVPVEPEEDL
+480 PLVPVED
-491 PEPTPVE
+491 
-498 LPQIDMTGRVQ
+498 
-509 GDTMVIS
+509 
-516 PADLAAGMA
+516 
-525 AQNVAPLGEPTAADA
+525 DA
-540 STTPA
+540 SFGIPVDGEEGAFTGNTPA
-545 AAPMPAAPVS
+545 KEPHSAPAASAAP
-555 PAVPASPAAI
+555 AI
-565 PTLGGSFS
+565 PTIGGSFS
-573 DTGSVVSAAWQSGR
+573 VNEAVSNAWNSGRPISDVLNAQPATPVPQAAPVVPASSVAAAVSA
-587 SVSEMLDAMASQPA
+587 QP
-601 APSAPAVPV
+601 
-610 QAPAY
+610 Q
-615 TAPAAEPVQEETT
+615 Q
-628 PAQTPAYTAP
+628 P
-638 TTPQPAPSAPAYQPA
+638 TGT
-653 PQPMTRPAA
+653 
-662 ETTQSSFTVPQQG
+662 ESSFVVPQRG
-675 EAARVRVSTAV
+675 EAAHLQVSTSV
-686 GNSAGAPIH
+686 GNSASAPISS
-695 TPPVAAK
+695 PPSVAK
-702 ADPNAM
+702 ADPNTMNLAAM
-708 RLPTSEEQP
+708 QAEPV
-717 PEPYC
+717 EPYC
-722 YPSLNLFNP
+722 YPSLNLFNA

-828 VNIRS
+828 VNIRA

-844 SPLTMALGKDIAGTA
+844 SPLTMALGKDIAGAA

-889 SFLFRSG
+889 SFLFRSS

-960 YNKLAAQTGM
+960 YNKLAAQTGL

-1049 LDSGG
+1049 LDASG

-1091 SFIKSTSTAQYDEE
+1091 SFIKSTSSTQYDEE

-1116 EKGSKKGGDDDG
+1116 EKGSKKGSDDDG
-1128 DAGGALDAMFEQAV
+1128 DTGGALDPMFEQAV
-1142 ECVIEAGQAS
+1142 ECVIDAGQAS

-1189 AVLVT
+1189 TVLVS
-1194 KSEWEERK
+1194 KAQWEERK
-1202 LNGRYDE
+1202 LNGQYDEA

>member
-1 MAQSRSGKK
+1 MAQSRSGK
-10 STKSS
+10 SS
-15 GTKKRTSSS
+15 GNKNRSSSSS
-24 KSSSSRSTSAR
+24 KSKSRSSSSRSSTTYRAS
-35 SASSRSSR
+35 SGKSGQSSSSRSKAQASR
-43 PSGRAKRRAETPN
+43 RAQRRAETPN
-56 LARSVLLVG
+56 LARSILLAG
-65 LSLLCVALVLVPGQN
+65 LGLLCVAMVLVPGQN
-80 LWRTLRSWYF
+80 MWKTLRGGLF
-90 GVFGV
+90 GIFGV
-95 MTYFVGPFLLYLAY
+95 MTYLVGPFLLYLAY
-109 LLASGYRVAL
+109 LLASGYRVTL
-119 FAGKVSL
+119 FAGKVAL
-126 MGVLCAGVPV
+126 MSVLCAGVPV
-136 IFSKLNVEGLKA
+136 IFSNVSLNDA
-148 GEVIKML
+148 NPWQITKML
-155 FTRGGTYYWEGGVLG
+155 FARGQTNFWEGGVWG
-170 APVGATLLALFGR
+170 APVGGTLLALFGR
-183 PASNILMLLVFL
+183 PASNVIMLLVFL

-200 FFAITPVDVVLF
+200 FFAITPADVVLF
-212 VDTQYKKLQAKREE
+212 VNNQYQKLQQARQDRAEEETSYDTQ
-226 RAAAE
+226 
-231 TAYDT
+231 
-236 RLFHEEPEEESVE
+236 LFAQEQEEEPIE
-249 NLTEALPDANRP
+249 NLTAPAQDNRP
-261 HHPVYDVIADTSR
+261 HHPAYDVIADTGR
-274 FPKQAAAPV
+274 IPVQPAQPVQPLVQQAAPV
-283 QQPAR
+283 NQPA
-288 QYAQPYTA
+288 QPVQPAIPSQHAASA
-296 PVTPVVPEAP
+296 PVIPNYT
-306 FTQQPAPQ
+306 PAPTYAAYAAAAGYTPASYGTPAAESQ
-314 SRAGFDVDLGPDATE
+314 PRASFDVDLGPEATAS
-329 AARVKAETHD
+329 AAKAAIEHD

-354 DPLSGKTNSPLHYA
+354 DPLSHLSDTSHYHA
-368 RPQQAAPAPAPQEDF
+368 ATADPQPAVQPAADEFELKLDDPAEAAP
-383 ELQLEPAE
+383 E
-391 EEPAYT
+391 E
-397 APYTAPASYT
+397 
-407 APSTSY
+407 
-413 TAAPADS
+413 AAG
-420 APAPQEPV
+420 
-428 DELDALI
+428 DELDNLI
-435 NRAVSGHAPY
+435 SRAVSGHAPY
-445 YAPQEVSAETTLD
+445 YGEQDVSSETTLD
-458 LPQPTEFE
+458 LPQESEFSV
-466 TPLTPVPQE
+466 PLTPE
-475 PQFDT
+475 PTFDT
-480 PLVPVEPEEDL
+480 PLVPVED
-491 PEPTPVE
+491 
-498 LPQIDMTGRVQ
+498 
-509 GDTMVIS
+509 
-516 PADLAAGMA
+516 
-525 AQNVAPLGEPTAADA
+525 DA
-540 STTPA
+540 SFGIPVDGEEGAFTGTTPA
-545 AAPMPAAPVS
+545 EEPHSAPAAS
-555 PAVPASPAAI
+555 AAQTI
-565 PTLGGSFS
+565 PTIGGSFS
-573 DTGSVVSAAWQSGR
+573 VNEAVSDAWNSGRPISDVLNAQPATPVPQAAPVVPASSVAAAVSA
-587 SVSEMLDAMASQPA
+587 QP
-601 APSAPAVPV
+601 
-610 QAPAY
+610 Q
-615 TAPAAEPVQEETT
+615 Q
-628 PAQTPAYTAP
+628 P
-638 TTPQPAPSAPAYQPA
+638 TGT
-653 PQPMTRPAA
+653 
-662 ETTQSSFTVPQQG
+662 ESSFVVPQRG
-675 EAARVRVSTAV
+675 EAAHLQVSTSV
-686 GNSAGAPIH
+686 GNSASAPISS
-695 TPPVAAK
+695 PPSAAK
-702 ADPNAM
+702 ADPNTMNLAAM
-708 RLPTSEEQP
+708 QAEPV
-717 PEPYC
+717 EPYC
-722 YPSLNLFNP
+722 YPSLNLFNA

-828 VNIRS
+828 VNIRA

-844 SPLTMALGKDIAGTA
+844 SPLTMALGKDIAGAA

-889 SFLFRSG
+889 SFLFRSS

-960 YNKLAAQTGM
+960 YNKLAAQTGL

-1049 LDSGG
+1049 LDASG

-1091 SFIKSTSTAQYDEE
+1091 SFIKSTSSTQYDEE

-1116 EKGSKKGGDDDG
+1116 EKGSKKGSDDDG
-1128 DAGGALDAMFEQAV
+1128 DTGGALDPMFEQAV
-1142 ECVIEAGQAS
+1142 ECVIDAGQAS

-1189 AVLVT
+1189 TVLVS
-1194 KSEWEERK
+1194 KAQWEERK
-1202 LNGRYDE
+1202 LNGQYDEA

>member
-1 MAQSRSGKK
+1 MAQSRSGK
-10 STKSS
+10 SS
-15 GTKKRTSSS
+15 GNKNRSSSSS
-24 KSSSSRSTSAR
+24 KSKSRSSSSRSSTTYRAS
-35 SASSRSSR
+35 SGKSGQSSSSRSKAQASR
-43 PSGRAKRRAETPN
+43 RAQRRAETPN
-56 LARSVLLVG
+56 LARSILLAG
-65 LSLLCVALVLVPGQN
+65 LGLLCVAMVLVPGQN
-80 LWRTLRSWYF
+80 MWKTLRGGLF
-90 GVFGV
+90 GIFGV
-95 MTYFVGPFLLYLAY
+95 MTYLVGPFLLYLAY
-109 LLASGYRVAL
+109 LLASGYRVTL
-119 FAGKVSL
+119 FAGKVAL
-126 MGVLCAGVPV
+126 MSVLCAGVPV
-136 IFSKLNVEGLKA
+136 IFSNVSLNDA
-148 GEVIKML
+148 NPWQIIKML
-155 FTRGGTYYWEGGVLG
+155 FARGQTNFWEGGVWG
-170 APVGATLLALFGR
+170 APVGGTLLALFGR
-183 PASNILMLLVFL
+183 PASNVIMLLVFL

-200 FFAITPVDVVLF
+200 FFAITPADVVLF
-212 VDTQYKKLQAKREE
+212 VNNQYQKLQQARQDRAEE
-226 RAAAE
+226 E

-236 RLFHEEPEEESVE
+236 QLFAQEQEEEPIE
-249 NLTEALPDANRP
+249 NLTAPAQDNRP
-261 HHPVYDVIADTSR
+261 HHPAYDVIADTGR
-274 FPKQAAAPV
+274 IPVQPAQPVQPLVQQAAPV
-283 QQPAR
+283 NQPA
-288 QYAQPYTA
+288 QPVQSAVPSQPAASA
-296 PVTPVVPEAP
+296 PVIPNYT
-306 FTQQPAPQ
+306 PAPTYAAYAAAAGYTPASYGTPAAESQ
-314 SRAGFDVDLGPDATE
+314 PRASFDVDLGPEATAS
-329 AARVKAETHD
+329 AAKAAIEHD

-354 DPLSGKTNSPLHYA
+354 DPLSHLSDTSHYHA
-368 RPQQAAPAPAPQEDF
+368 AAAEQQPTVQPAADEF
-383 ELQLEPAE
+383 ELKLDDPAE
-391 EEPAYT
+391 T
-397 APYTAPASYT
+397 APEE
-407 APSTSY
+407 
-413 TAAPADS
+413 AAG
-420 APAPQEPV
+420 
-428 DELDALI
+428 DELDNLI
-435 NRAVSGHAPY
+435 SRAVSGHAPY
-445 YAPQEVSAETTLD
+445 YGEQDVSSETTLD
-458 LPQPTEFE
+458 LPQESEFSV
-466 TPLTPVPQE
+466 PLTPQPT
-475 PQFDT
+475 FDN
-480 PLVPVEPEEDL
+480 PLVPVED
-491 PEPTPVE
+491 
-498 LPQIDMTGRVQ
+498 
-509 GDTMVIS
+509 
-516 PADLAAGMA
+516 
-525 AQNVAPLGEPTAADA
+525 DA
-540 STTPA
+540 SFDIPVDGEEGAFTGTTPA
-545 AAPMPAAPVS
+545 KEPHSTPAASAAPAIPTIGGSFSVNEAVSDAWNSGRPISDVLNAQPAAPV
-555 PAVPASPAAI
+555 PQAAPVVPASSVAAA
-565 PTLGGSFS
+565 
-573 DTGSVVSAAWQSGR
+573 VSA
-587 SVSEMLDAMASQPA
+587 QP
-601 APSAPAVPV
+601 
-610 QAPAY
+610 Q
-615 TAPAAEPVQEETT
+615 Q
-628 PAQTPAYTAP
+628 P
-638 TTPQPAPSAPAYQPA
+638 TGT
-653 PQPMTRPAA
+653 
-662 ETTQSSFTVPQQG
+662 ESSFVVPQRG
-675 EAARVRVSTAV
+675 EAAHLQVSTSV
-686 GNSAGAPIH
+686 GNSASAPISS
-695 TPPVAAK
+695 PPSAAK
-702 ADPNAM
+702 ADPNTMNLAAM
-708 RLPTSEEQP
+708 QAEPV
-717 PEPYC
+717 EPYC
-722 YPSLNLFNP
+722 YPSLNLFNA
-731 TRPDDEAGAARE
+731 THPDDEAGAARE

-828 VNIRS
+828 VNIRA

-844 SPLTMALGKDIAGTA
+844 SPLTMALGKDIAGAA

-889 SFLFRSG
+889 SFLFRSS

-960 YNKLAAQTGM
+960 YNKLAAQTGL

-1049 LDSGG
+1049 LDASG

-1091 SFIKSTSTAQYDEE
+1091 SFIKSTSSTQYDEE

-1116 EKGSKKGGDDDG
+1116 EKGSKKGSDDDG
-1128 DAGGALDAMFEQAV
+1128 DTGGALDPMFEQAV
-1142 ECVIEAGQAS
+1142 ECVIDAGQAS

-1189 AVLVT
+1189 TVLVS
-1194 KSEWEERK
+1194 KAQWEERK
-1202 LNGRYDE
+1202 LNGQYDEA

>member
-1 MAQSRSGKK
+1 MAQSRSGK
-10 STKSS
+10 SS
-15 GTKKRTSSS
+15 GNKNRSSSSS
-24 KSSSSRSTSAR
+24 KSKSRSSSSRSSTTYRAS
-35 SASSRSSR
+35 SGKSGQSSSSRSKAQASR
-43 PSGRAKRRAETPN
+43 RAQRRAETPN
-56 LARSVLLVG
+56 LARSILLAG
-65 LSLLCVALVLVPGQN
+65 LGLLCVAMVLVPGQN
-80 LWRTLRSWYF
+80 MWKTLRGGLF
-90 GVFGV
+90 GIFGV
-95 MTYFVGPFLLYLAY
+95 MTYLVGPFLLYLAY
-109 LLASGYRVAL
+109 LLASGYRVTL
-119 FAGKVSL
+119 FAGKVAL
-126 MGVLCAGVPV
+126 MSVLCAGVPV
-136 IFSKLNVEGLKA
+136 IFSNVSLNDA
-148 GEVIKML
+148 NPWQIIKML
-155 FTRGGTYYWEGGVLG
+155 FARGQTNFWEGGVWG
-170 APVGATLLALFGR
+170 APVGGTLLALFGR
-183 PASNILMLLVFL
+183 PASNVIMLLVFL

-200 FFAITPVDVVLF
+200 FFAITPADVVLF
-212 VDTQYKKLQAKREE
+212 VNNQYQKLQQARQDRAEE
-226 RAAAE
+226 E

-236 RLFHEEPEEESVE
+236 QLFAQEQEEEPIE
-249 NLTEALPDANRP
+249 NLTAPVQDNRP
-261 HHPVYDVIADTSR
+261 HHPAYDVIADTGR
-274 FPKQAAAPV
+274 IPVQPAQPVQPLVQQAAPV
-283 QQPAR
+283 NQPA
-288 QYAQPYTA
+288 QPVQPAIPSQPAASA
-296 PVTPVVPEAP
+296 PVIPNYT
-306 FTQQPAPQ
+306 PAPTYAAYAAAAGYTPASYGTPAAESQ
-314 SRAGFDVDLGPDATE
+314 PRASFDVDLGPEATAS
-329 AARVKAETHD
+329 AAKAAIEHD

-354 DPLSGKTNSPLHYA
+354 DPLSHLSDTSHYHA
-368 RPQQAAPAPAPQEDF
+368 ATADPQPAVQPAADEFELKLDDPAEAAP
-383 ELQLEPAE
+383 E
-391 EEPAYT
+391 E
-397 APYTAPASYT
+397 
-407 APSTSY
+407 
-413 TAAPADS
+413 AAG
-420 APAPQEPV
+420 
-428 DELDALI
+428 DELDNLI
-435 NRAVSGHAPY
+435 SRAVSGHAPY
-445 YAPQEVSAETTLD
+445 YGEQDVSSETTLD
-458 LPQPTEFE
+458 LPQESEFSV
-466 TPLTPVPQE
+466 PLTPE
-475 PQFDT
+475 PTFDT
-480 PLVPVEPEEDL
+480 PLVPVED
-491 PEPTPVE
+491 
-498 LPQIDMTGRVQ
+498 
-509 GDTMVIS
+509 
-516 PADLAAGMA
+516 
-525 AQNVAPLGEPTAADA
+525 DA
-540 STTPA
+540 SFGIPVDGEEGAFTGNTPA
-545 AAPMPAAPVS
+545 EEPHSAPAASAAP
-555 PAVPASPAAI
+555 AI
-565 PTLGGSFS
+565 PTIGGSFS
-573 DTGSVVSAAWQSGR
+573 VNEAVSDAWNSGRPISDVLNAQPATPVPQAAPVVPASSVAAAVSA
-587 SVSEMLDAMASQPA
+587 QP
-601 APSAPAVPV
+601 
-610 QAPAY
+610 Q
-615 TAPAAEPVQEETT
+615 Q
-628 PAQTPAYTAP
+628 P
-638 TTPQPAPSAPAYQPA
+638 TGT
-653 PQPMTRPAA
+653 
-662 ETTQSSFTVPQQG
+662 ESSFVVPQRG
-675 EAARVRVSTAV
+675 EAAHLQVSTSV
-686 GNSAGAPIH
+686 GNSASAPISS
-695 TPPVAAK
+695 PPSAAK
-702 ADPNAM
+702 ADPNTMNLAAM
-708 RLPTSEEQP
+708 QAEPV
-717 PEPYC
+717 EPYC
-722 YPSLNLFNP
+722 YPSLNLFNA
-731 TRPDDEAGAARE
+731 THPDDEAGAARE

-828 VNIRS
+828 VNIRA

-844 SPLTMALGKDIAGTA
+844 SPLTMALGKDIAGAA

-889 SFLFRSG
+889 SFLFRSS

-960 YNKLAAQTGM
+960 YNKLAAQTGL

-1029 ANIPSR
+1029 ANIPGR

-1049 LDSGG
+1049 LDASG

-1091 SFIKSTSTAQYDEE
+1091 SFIKSTSSTQYDEE

-1116 EKGSKKGGDDDG
+1116 EKGSKKGSDDDG
-1128 DAGGALDAMFEQAV
+1128 DTGGALDPMFEQAV
-1142 ECVIEAGQAS
+1142 ECVIDAGQAS

-1189 AVLVT
+1189 TVLVS
-1194 KSEWEERK
+1194 KAQWEERK
-1202 LNGRYDE
+1202 LNGQYDEA

>member
-1 MAQSRSGKK
+1 MAQSRSGK
-10 STKSS
+10 SS
-15 GTKKRTSSS
+15 GNKNRSSSSS
-24 KSSSSRSTSAR
+24 KSKSRSSSSRSSTTYRAS
-35 SASSRSSR
+35 SGKSGQSSSSRSKAQASR
-43 PSGRAKRRAETPN
+43 RAQRRAETPN
-56 LARSVLLVG
+56 LARSILLAG
-65 LSLLCVALVLVPGQN
+65 LGLLCVAMVLVPGQN
-80 LWRTLRSWYF
+80 MWKTLRGGLF
-90 GVFGV
+90 GIFGV
-95 MTYFVGPFLLYLAY
+95 MTYLVGPFLLYLAY
-109 LLASGYRVAL
+109 LLASGYRVTL
-119 FAGKVSL
+119 FAGKVAL
-126 MGVLCAGVPV
+126 MSVLCAGVPV
-136 IFSKLNVEGLKA
+136 IFSNVSLNDA
-148 GEVIKML
+148 NPWQIIKML
-155 FTRGGTYYWEGGVLG
+155 FARGQTNFWEGGVWG
-170 APVGATLLALFGR
+170 APVGGTLLALFGR
-183 PASNILMLLVFL
+183 PASNVIMLLVFL

-200 FFAITPVDVVLF
+200 FFAITPADVVLF
-212 VDTQYKKLQAKREE
+212 VNNQYQKLQQARQDRAEE
-226 RAAAE
+226 E

-236 RLFHEEPEEESVE
+236 QLFAQEQEEEPIE
-249 NLTEALPDANRP
+249 NLTAPVQDNRP
-261 HHPVYDVIADTSR
+261 HHPAYDVIADTGR
-274 FPKQAAAPV
+274 IPVQPAQPVQPLVQQAAPV
-283 QQPAR
+283 NQPA
-288 QYAQPYTA
+288 QPVQPAIPSQPTASA
-296 PVTPVVPEAP
+296 PVIPNYT
-306 FTQQPAPQ
+306 PAPTYAAYAAAAGYTPASYGTPAAESQ
-314 SRAGFDVDLGPDATE
+314 PRASFDVDLGPEATAS
-329 AARVKAETHD
+329 AAKAAIEHD

-354 DPLSGKTNSPLHYA
+354 DPLSHLSDTSHYHA
-368 RPQQAAPAPAPQEDF
+368 ATADPQPAVQPAADEFELKLDDPAEAAP
-383 ELQLEPAE
+383 E
-391 EEPAYT
+391 E
-397 APYTAPASYT
+397 
-407 APSTSY
+407 
-413 TAAPADS
+413 AAG
-420 APAPQEPV
+420 
-428 DELDALI
+428 DELDNLI
-435 NRAVSGHAPY
+435 SRAVSGHAPY
-445 YAPQEVSAETTLD
+445 YGEQDVSSETTLD
-458 LPQPTEFE
+458 LAQESEFSV
-466 TPLTPVPQE
+466 PLTSE
-475 PQFDT
+475 PTFDT
-480 PLVPVEPEEDL
+480 PLVPVED
-491 PEPTPVE
+491 
-498 LPQIDMTGRVQ
+498 
-509 GDTMVIS
+509 
-516 PADLAAGMA
+516 
-525 AQNVAPLGEPTAADA
+525 DA
-540 STTPA
+540 SFGIPVDGEEGAFTGNTPA
-545 AAPMPAAPVS
+545 EEPHSAPAASAAP
-555 PAVPASPAAI
+555 AI
-565 PTLGGSFS
+565 PTIGGSFS
-573 DTGSVVSAAWQSGR
+573 VNEAVSDAWNSGRPISDVLNAQPATPVQQAAPVVPASSVAAAVSA
-587 SVSEMLDAMASQPA
+587 QP
-601 APSAPAVPV
+601 
-610 QAPAY
+610 Q
-615 TAPAAEPVQEETT
+615 Q
-628 PAQTPAYTAP
+628 P
-638 TTPQPAPSAPAYQPA
+638 TGT
-653 PQPMTRPAA
+653 
-662 ETTQSSFTVPQQG
+662 ESSFVVPQRG
-675 EAARVRVSTAV
+675 EAAHLQVSTSA
-686 GNSAGAPIH
+686 GNSASAPISS
-695 TPPVAAK
+695 PPSAAK
-702 ADPNAM
+702 ADPNTMNLAAM
-708 RLPTSEEQP
+708 QAEPV
-717 PEPYC
+717 EPYC
-722 YPSLNLFNP
+722 YPSLNLFNA

-828 VNIRS
+828 VNIRA

-844 SPLTMALGKDIAGTA
+844 SPLTMALGKDIAGAA

-889 SFLFRSG
+889 SFLFRSS

-960 YNKLAAQTGM
+960 YNKLAAQTGL

-1049 LDSGG
+1049 LDASG

-1091 SFIKSTSTAQYDEE
+1091 SFIKSTSSTQYDEE

-1116 EKGSKKGGDDDG
+1116 EKGSKKGSDDDG
-1128 DAGGALDAMFEQAV
+1128 DTGGALDPMFEQAV
-1142 ECVIEAGQAS
+1142 ECVIDAGQAS

-1189 AVLVT
+1189 TVLVS
-1194 KSEWEERK
+1194 KAQWEERK
-1202 LNGRYDE
+1202 LNGQYDES

>member
-15 GTKKRTSSS
+15 SGKKSTA
-24 KSSSSRSTSAR
+24 SSRSTGRGSTGRSASAR
-35 SASSRSSR
+35 SSTASRSRQPSR
-43 PSGRAKRRAETPN
+43 RAQRRAETPN
-56 LARSVLLVG
+56 LARSILLVG
-65 LSLLCVALVLVPGQN
+65 LGLLCFALVLVPGQN

-90 GVFGV
+90 GVFGIT
-95 MTYFVGPFLLYLAY
+95 TYLVGPFLLYLAY
-109 LLASGYRVAL
+109 LLATGYRVAL

-126 MGVLCAGVPV
+126 MGVLCASVPV
-136 IFSKLNVEGLKA
+136 IFSKLNIENLKV
-148 GEVIKML
+148 GEIVKML
-155 FTRGGTYYWEGGVLG
+155 FTRGGTYFWEGGVLG
-170 APVGATLLALFGR
+170 APIGATLLALFGR
-183 PASNILMLLVFL
+183 PASNIIMLLIFL

-200 FFAITPVDVVLF
+200 FFAITPADVVLF
-212 VDTQYKKLQAKREE
+212 VDGQYKTLQAKREE

-236 RLFHEEPEEESVE
+236 RLFDQEPEEESVE
-249 NLTEALPDANRP
+249 NLTGALPDSSRP

-274 FPKQAAAPV
+274 FPKQTSPAPQRQAAYTPPV
-283 QQPAR
+283 A
-288 QYAQPYTA
+288 
-296 PVTPVVPEAP
+296 PVVPEAP
-306 FTQQPAPQ
+306 FAAKPAAQ
-314 SRAGFDVDLGPDATE
+314 THASFDVDLGPSAGE
-329 AARVKAETHD
+329 NARQKAVSND

-354 DPLSGKTNSPLHYA
+354 DPLSNRANSTLHYA
-368 RPQQAAPAPAPQEDF
+368 QPQPAPAPKEDF
-383 ELQLEPAE
+383 ELQLQPASEPAAPVYSTPLTPVT
-391 EEPAYT
+391 PA
-397 APYTAPASYT
+397 AQAS
-407 APSTSY
+407 
-413 TAAPADS
+413 
-420 APAPQEPV
+420 PAPQ

-445 YAPQEVSAETTLD
+445 YTPQEVSAETTLD

-475 PQFDT
+475 PKFDT
-480 PLVPVEPEEDL
+480 PLIPVEDE
-491 PEPTPVE
+491 PEPIPVE
-498 LPQIDMTGRVQ
+498 LPQLDMTGRVQ
-509 GDTMVIS
+509 GDTMVLS
-516 PADLAAGMA
+516 PADLAAQMA
-525 AQNVAPLGEPTAADA
+525 ADAAPLG
-540 STTPA
+540 TPA
-545 AAPMPAAPVS
+545 PAAVPAAPEA
-555 PAVPASPAAI
+555 PAVSAPI

-573 DTGSVVSAAWQSGR
+573 DTGSAVSAAWQSGR
-587 SVSEMLDAMASQPA
+587 SVSEMLDDMLAETPA
-601 APSAPAVPV
+601 APAQPVVEAPAPAADPYTAAPAAAPQPYQSAPA
-610 QAPAY
+610 
-615 TAPAAEPVQEETT
+615 
-628 PAQTPAYTAP
+628 
-638 TTPQPAPSAPAYQPA
+638 
-653 PQPMTRPAA
+653 MTRPAT
-662 ETTQSSFTVPQQG
+662 ETTQSSFTVPRQG
-675 EAARVRVSTAV
+675 EAARVQVSTAV

-695 TPPVAAK
+695 TPPCAAK

-722 YPSLNLFNP
+722 YPSLNLFNA

-828 VNIRS
+828 VNIRA

-1128 DAGGALDAMFEQAV
+1128 DGGGALDAMFEQAV

-1194 KSEWEERK
+1194 KAEWEERK
-1202 LNGRYDE
+1202 LNGQYDG

>member
-1 MAQSRSGKK
+1 MAQSRSGK
-10 STKSS
+10 SS
-15 GTKKRTSSS
+15 GNKNRSSSSS
-24 KSSSSRSTSAR
+24 KSKSRSSSSRSSTTYRAS
-35 SASSRSSR
+35 SGKSGQSSSSRSKAQASR
-43 PSGRAKRRAETPN
+43 RAQRRAETPN
-56 LARSVLLVG
+56 LARSILLAG
-65 LSLLCVALVLVPGQN
+65 LGLLCVAMVLVPGQN
-80 LWRTLRSWYF
+80 MWKTLRGGLF
-90 GVFGV
+90 GIFGV
-95 MTYFVGPFLLYLAY
+95 MTYLVGPFLLYLAY
-109 LLASGYRVAL
+109 LLASGYRVTL
-119 FAGKVSL
+119 FAGKVAL
-126 MGVLCAGVPV
+126 MSVLCAGVPV
-136 IFSKLNVEGLKA
+136 IFSNVSLNDA
-148 GEVIKML
+148 NPWQIIKML
-155 FTRGGTYYWEGGVLG
+155 FARGQTSFWEGGVWG
-170 APVGATLLALFGR
+170 APVGGTLLALFGR
-183 PASNILMLLVFL
+183 PASNVIMLLVFL

-200 FFAITPVDVVLF
+200 FFAITPADVVLF
-212 VDTQYKKLQAKREE
+212 VNNQYQKLQQARQDRAEE
-226 RAAAE
+226 E

-236 RLFHEEPEEESVE
+236 QLFAQEQEEEPIE
-249 NLTEALPDANRP
+249 NLTAPVQDNRP
-261 HHPVYDVIADTSR
+261 HHPAYDVIADTGR
-274 FPKQAAAPV
+274 IPVQPAQPVQPLVQQAAPV
-283 QQPAR
+283 NQPA
-288 QYAQPYTA
+288 QPVQPAASA
-296 PVTPVVPEAP
+296 PVIPNYT
-306 FTQQPAPQ
+306 PAPTYAAYAAAAGYTPASYGTPAAESQ
-314 SRAGFDVDLGPDATE
+314 PRASFDVDLGPEATAS
-329 AARVKAETHD
+329 AAKAAIEHD

-354 DPLSGKTNSPLHYA
+354 DPLSHLSDTSHYHA
-368 RPQQAAPAPAPQEDF
+368 ATADPQPAVQPAADEFELKLDDPAEAAP
-383 ELQLEPAE
+383 E
-391 EEPAYT
+391 E
-397 APYTAPASYT
+397 
-407 APSTSY
+407 
-413 TAAPADS
+413 AAG
-420 APAPQEPV
+420 
-428 DELDALI
+428 DELDNLI
-435 NRAVSGHAPY
+435 SRAVSGHAPY
-445 YAPQEVSAETTLD
+445 YGEQDVSSETTLD
-458 LPQPTEFE
+458 LAQESEFSV
-466 TPLTPVPQE
+466 PLTPE
-475 PQFDT
+475 PTFDT
-480 PLVPVEPEEDL
+480 PLVPVED
-491 PEPTPVE
+491 
-498 LPQIDMTGRVQ
+498 
-509 GDTMVIS
+509 
-516 PADLAAGMA
+516 
-525 AQNVAPLGEPTAADA
+525 DA
-540 STTPA
+540 SFGIPVDGEEGAFTGNTPA
-545 AAPMPAAPVS
+545 KEPHSAPAASAAP
-555 PAVPASPAAI
+555 AI
-565 PTLGGSFS
+565 PTIGGSFS
-573 DTGSVVSAAWQSGR
+573 VNEAVSDAWNSGRPISDVLNARPATPMPQTAPVVPASSVAAAVSAQSR
-587 SVSEMLDAMASQPA
+587 QP
-601 APSAPAVPV
+601 
-610 QAPAY
+610 
-615 TAPAAEPVQEETT
+615 TGTE
-628 PAQTPAYTAP
+628 
-638 TTPQPAPSAPAYQPA
+638 
-653 PQPMTRPAA
+653 
-662 ETTQSSFTVPQQG
+662 SSFVVPQRG
-675 EAARVRVSTAV
+675 EAAHLQVSTSV
-686 GNSAGAPIH
+686 GNSASAPISS
-695 TPPVAAK
+695 PPSAAK
-702 ADPNAM
+702 ADPNTMNLAAM
-708 RLPTSEEQP
+708 QAEPV
-717 PEPYC
+717 EPYC
-722 YPSLNLFNP
+722 YPSLNLFNA

-828 VNIRS
+828 VNIRA

-844 SPLTMALGKDIAGTA
+844 SPLTMALGKDIAGAA

-889 SFLFRSG
+889 SFLFRSS

-960 YNKLAAQTGM
+960 YNKLAAQTGL

-1049 LDSGG
+1049 LDASG

-1091 SFIKSTSTAQYDEE
+1091 SFIKSTSSTQYDEE

-1116 EKGSKKGGDDDG
+1116 EKGSKKGSDDDG
-1128 DAGGALDAMFEQAV
+1128 DTGGTLDPMFEQAV
-1142 ECVIEAGQAS
+1142 ECVIDAGQAS

-1189 AVLVT
+1189 TVLVS
-1194 KSEWEERK
+1194 KAQWEERK
-1202 LNGRYDE
+1202 LNGQYDES

>member
-1 MAQSRSGKK
+1 MAQSRSGK
-10 STKSS
+10 SS
-15 GTKKRTSSS
+15 GNKNRSSSSS
-24 KSSSSRSTSAR
+24 KSKSRSSSSRSSTTYRAS
-35 SASSRSSR
+35 SGKSGQSSSSRSKAQASR
-43 PSGRAKRRAETPN
+43 RAQRRAETPN
-56 LARSVLLVG
+56 LARSILLAG
-65 LSLLCVALVLVPGQN
+65 LGLLCVAMVLVPGQN
-80 LWRTLRSWYF
+80 MWKTLRGGLF
-90 GVFGV
+90 GIFGV
-95 MTYFVGPFLLYLAY
+95 MTYLVGPFLLYLAY
-109 LLASGYRVAL
+109 LLASGYRVTL
-119 FAGKVSL
+119 FAGKVTL
-126 MGVLCAGVPV
+126 MSVLCAGVPV
-136 IFSKLNVEGLKA
+136 IFSNVTLNDA
-148 GEVIKML
+148 NPWQIIKML
-155 FTRGGTYYWEGGVLG
+155 FARGQTNFWEGGVWG
-170 APVGATLLALFGR
+170 APVGGTLLALFGR
-183 PASNILMLLVFL
+183 PASNVIMLLVFL

-200 FFAITPVDVVLF
+200 FFAITPADVVLF
-212 VDTQYKKLQAKREE
+212 VNNQYQKLQQARQDRAEE
-226 RAAAE
+226 E

-236 RLFHEEPEEESVE
+236 QLFAQEQAEEPIE
-249 NLTEALPDANRP
+249 NLTAPAQDNRP
-261 HHPVYDVIADTSR
+261 HHPAYDVIADTGR
-274 FPKQAAAPV
+274 IPVQPAQPVQPLVQQAAPV
-283 QQPAR
+283 NQPA
-288 QYAQPYTA
+288 QPVQPAIPSQPAASA
-296 PVTPVVPEAP
+296 PVIPNYT
-306 FTQQPAPQ
+306 PAPTYAAYAAAAGYTPASYGTPAAESQ
-314 SRAGFDVDLGPDATE
+314 PRASFDVDLGPEATAS
-329 AARVKAETHD
+329 AAKAAIEHD
-339 PLEPVNIGPGGTFGM
+339 PLEPVSIGPGGTFGM
-354 DPLSGKTNSPLHYA
+354 DPLSHLSDTSHYHA
-368 RPQQAAPAPAPQEDF
+368 ATADPQPAVQPAADEFELKLDDPAKAAP
-383 ELQLEPAE
+383 E
-391 EEPAYT
+391 E
-397 APYTAPASYT
+397 
-407 APSTSY
+407 
-413 TAAPADS
+413 AAG
-420 APAPQEPV
+420 
-428 DELDALI
+428 DELDNLI
-435 NRAVSGHAPY
+435 SRAVSGHAPY
-445 YAPQEVSAETTLD
+445 YGEQDVSSETTLD
-458 LPQPTEFE
+458 LPQESEFSV
-466 TPLTPVPQE
+466 PLTPE
-475 PQFDT
+475 PTFDT
-480 PLVPVEPEEDL
+480 PLVPVEDDNSFGFPVDGEEG
-491 PEPTPVE
+491 VF
-498 LPQIDMTGRVQ
+498 TG
-509 GDTMVIS
+509 
-516 PADLAAGMA
+516 
-525 AQNVAPLGEPTAADA
+525 
-540 STTPA
+540 TTPA
-545 AAPMPAAPVS
+545 EEPHSTPAASAAPAIPTIGGSFSVNEAVSDAWNSGRPISDVLNAQPAAPV
-555 PAVPASPAAI
+555 PQAAPVVPASSVAAA
-565 PTLGGSFS
+565 
-573 DTGSVVSAAWQSGR
+573 VSA
-587 SVSEMLDAMASQPA
+587 QP
-601 APSAPAVPV
+601 
-610 QAPAY
+610 Q
-615 TAPAAEPVQEETT
+615 Q
-628 PAQTPAYTAP
+628 P
-638 TTPQPAPSAPAYQPA
+638 TST
-653 PQPMTRPAA
+653 
-662 ETTQSSFTVPQQG
+662 ESSFVVPQRG
-675 EAARVRVSTAV
+675 EAAHLQVSTNV
-686 GNSAGAPIH
+686 GNSASAPISS
-695 TPPVAAK
+695 PPSAAK
-702 ADPNAM
+702 ADPNTMNLAAM
-708 RLPTSEEQP
+708 QAEPV
-717 PEPYC
+717 EPYC
-722 YPSLNLFNP
+722 YPSLNLFNA

-828 VNIRS
+828 VNIRA

-844 SPLTMALGKDIAGTA
+844 SPLTMALGKDIAGAA

-889 SFLFRSG
+889 SFLFRSS

-960 YNKLAAQTGM
+960 YNKLAAQTGL

-1049 LDSGG
+1049 LDASG

-1091 SFIKSTSTAQYDEE
+1091 SFIKSTSSTQYDEE

-1116 EKGSKKGGDDDG
+1116 EKGSKKGSDDDG
-1128 DAGGALDAMFEQAV
+1128 DTGGALDPMFEQAV
-1142 ECVIEAGQAS
+1142 ECVIDAGQAS

-1189 AVLVT
+1189 TVLVS
-1194 KSEWEERK
+1194 KAQWEERK
-1202 LNGRYDE
+1202 LNGQYDEA

>member
-1 MAQSRSGKK
+1 MAQSRSGK
-10 STKSS
+10 SS
-15 GTKKRTSSS
+15 GNKNRSSSSS
-24 KSSSSRSTSAR
+24 KSKSRSSSSRSSTTYRAS
-35 SASSRSSR
+35 SGKSGQSSSSRSKAQASR
-43 PSGRAKRRAETPN
+43 RAQRRAETPN
-56 LARSVLLVG
+56 LARSILLAG
-65 LSLLCVALVLVPGQN
+65 LGLLCVAMVLVPGQN
-80 LWRTLRSWYF
+80 MWKTLRGGLF
-90 GVFGV
+90 GIFGV
-95 MTYFVGPFLLYLAY
+95 MTYLVGPFLLYLAY
-109 LLASGYRVAL
+109 LLASGYRVTL
-119 FAGKVSL
+119 FAGKVAL
-126 MGVLCAGVPV
+126 MSVLCAGVPV
-136 IFSKLNVEGLKA
+136 IFSNVSLNDA
-148 GEVIKML
+148 NPWQIIKML
-155 FTRGGTYYWEGGVLG
+155 FARGQTNFWEGGVWG
-170 APVGATLLALFGR
+170 APVGGTLLALFGR
-183 PASNILMLLVFL
+183 PASNVIMLLVFL

-200 FFAITPVDVVLF
+200 FFAITPADVVLF
-212 VDTQYKKLQAKREE
+212 VNNQYQKLQQARQDRAEE
-226 RAAAE
+226 E

-236 RLFHEEPEEESVE
+236 QLFAQEQEEEPIE
-249 NLTEALPDANRP
+249 NLTAPAQDNRP
-261 HHPVYDVIADTSR
+261 HHPAYDVIADTGR
-274 FPKQAAAPV
+274 IPVQPAQPVQPLVQQAAPV
-283 QQPAR
+283 NQPA
-288 QYAQPYTA
+288 QPVQSAVPSQPAASA
-296 PVTPVVPEAP
+296 PVIPNYT
-306 FTQQPAPQ
+306 PAPTYAAYAAAAGYTPASYGTPAAELQ
-314 SRAGFDVDLGPDATE
+314 PRASFDVDLGPEATAS
-329 AARVKAETHD
+329 AAKAAIEHD

-354 DPLSGKTNSPLHYA
+354 DPLSHLSDTSHYHA
-368 RPQQAAPAPAPQEDF
+368 ATADPQPAVQPVADEFELKLDDPAEAAP
-383 ELQLEPAE
+383 E
-391 EEPAYT
+391 E
-397 APYTAPASYT
+397 
-407 APSTSY
+407 
-413 TAAPADS
+413 AAG
-420 APAPQEPV
+420 
-428 DELDALI
+428 DELDNLI
-435 NRAVSGHAPY
+435 SRAVSGHAPY
-445 YAPQEVSAETTLD
+445 YGEQDVSSETTLD
-458 LPQPTEFE
+458 LPQESEFSV
-466 TPLTPVPQE
+466 PLTPE
-475 PQFDT
+475 PTFDT
-480 PLVPVEPEEDL
+480 PLVPVED
-491 PEPTPVE
+491 
-498 LPQIDMTGRVQ
+498 
-509 GDTMVIS
+509 
-516 PADLAAGMA
+516 
-525 AQNVAPLGEPTAADA
+525 DA
-540 STTPA
+540 SFGIPVDGEEGAFTGNTPA
-545 AAPMPAAPVS
+545 EEPHSAPAVSAAP
-555 PAVPASPAAI
+555 AI
-565 PTLGGSFS
+565 PTIGGSFS
-573 DTGSVVSAAWQSGR
+573 VNEAVSNAWNSGRPISDVLNAQPATPVPQAAPVVPASSVAAAVSA
-587 SVSEMLDAMASQPA
+587 QP
-601 APSAPAVPV
+601 
-610 QAPAY
+610 Q
-615 TAPAAEPVQEETT
+615 Q
-628 PAQTPAYTAP
+628 P
-638 TTPQPAPSAPAYQPA
+638 TGT
-653 PQPMTRPAA
+653 
-662 ETTQSSFTVPQQG
+662 ESSFVVPQRG
-675 EAARVRVSTAV
+675 EAAHLQVSTSV
-686 GNSAGAPIH
+686 GNSASAPISS
-695 TPPVAAK
+695 PPSAAK
-702 ADPNAM
+702 ADPNTMNLAAM
-708 RLPTSEEQP
+708 QSEP
-717 PEPYC
+717 VEPYC
-722 YPSLNLFNP
+722 YPSLNLFNA

-828 VNIRS
+828 VNIRA

-844 SPLTMALGKDIAGTA
+844 SPLTMALGKDIAGAA

-889 SFLFRSG
+889 SFLFRSS

-960 YNKLAAQTGM
+960 YNKLAAQTGL

-1049 LDSGG
+1049 LDASG

-1091 SFIKSTSTAQYDEE
+1091 SFIKSTSSTQYDEE

-1116 EKGSKKGGDDDG
+1116 EKGSKKGSDDDG
-1128 DAGGALDAMFEQAV
+1128 DTGGALDPMFEQAV
-1142 ECVIEAGQAS
+1142 ECVIDAGQAS

-1189 AVLVT
+1189 TVLVS
-1194 KSEWEERK
+1194 KAQWEERK
-1202 LNGRYDE
+1202 LNGQYDEA

>member
-1 MAQSRSGKK
+1 MAQSRSGK
-10 STKSS
+10 SS
-15 GTKKRTSSS
+15 GNKNRSSSSS
-24 KSSSSRSTSAR
+24 KSKSRSSSSRSSTTYRAS
-35 SASSRSSR
+35 SGKSGQSSSSRSKAQASR
-43 PSGRAKRRAETPN
+43 RAQRRAETPN
-56 LARSVLLVG
+56 LARSILLAG
-65 LSLLCVALVLVPGQN
+65 LGLLCVAMVLVPGQN
-80 LWRTLRSWYF
+80 MWKTLRGGLF
-90 GVFGV
+90 GIFGV
-95 MTYFVGPFLLYLAY
+95 MTYLVGPFLLYLAY
-109 LLASGYRVAL
+109 LLASGYRVTL
-119 FAGKVSL
+119 FAGKVAL
-126 MGVLCAGVPV
+126 MSVLCAGVPV
-136 IFSKLNVEGLKA
+136 IFSNVSLNDA
-148 GEVIKML
+148 NPWQIIKML
-155 FTRGGTYYWEGGVLG
+155 FARGQTNFWEGGVWG
-170 APVGATLLALFGR
+170 APVGGTLLALFGR
-183 PASNILMLLVFL
+183 PASNVIMLLVFL

-200 FFAITPVDVVLF
+200 FFAITPADVVLF
-212 VDTQYKKLQAKREE
+212 VNNQYQKLQQARQDRAEE
-226 RAAAE
+226 E

-236 RLFHEEPEEESVE
+236 QLFAQEQEEEPIE
-249 NLTEALPDANRP
+249 NLTAPAQDNRP
-261 HHPVYDVIADTSR
+261 HHPAYDVIADTGR
-274 FPKQAAAPV
+274 IPVQPAQPVQPLVQQAAPV
-283 QQPAR
+283 NQPA
-288 QYAQPYTA
+288 QPVQSAVPSQPAASA
-296 PVTPVVPEAP
+296 PVIPNYT
-306 FTQQPAPQ
+306 PAPTYAAYAAAAGYTPASYGTPAAESQ
-314 SRAGFDVDLGPDATE
+314 PRASFDVDLGPEATAS
-329 AARVKAETHD
+329 AAKAAIEHD

-354 DPLSGKTNSPLHYA
+354 DPLSHLSDTSHYHA
-368 RPQQAAPAPAPQEDF
+368 AAAEQQPTVQPAADEF
-383 ELQLEPAE
+383 ELKLDDPAE
-391 EEPAYT
+391 T
-397 APYTAPASYT
+397 APEE
-407 APSTSY
+407 
-413 TAAPADS
+413 AAG
-420 APAPQEPV
+420 
-428 DELDALI
+428 DELDNLI
-435 NRAVSGHAPY
+435 SRAVSGHAPY
-445 YAPQEVSAETTLD
+445 YGEQDVSSETTLD
-458 LPQPTEFE
+458 LPQESEFSV
-466 TPLTPVPQE
+466 PLTPQPT
-475 PQFDT
+475 FDT
-480 PLVPVEPEEDL
+480 PLVPVED
-491 PEPTPVE
+491 
-498 LPQIDMTGRVQ
+498 
-509 GDTMVIS
+509 
-516 PADLAAGMA
+516 
-525 AQNVAPLGEPTAADA
+525 DA
-540 STTPA
+540 SFDIPVDGEEGVFTGTTPA
-545 AAPMPAAPVS
+545 EEPHSAPAASAAPAIPTIGGSFSVNEAVSDAWNSGRPISDVLNAQPAAPV
-555 PAVPASPAAI
+555 PQAAPVVPASSVAAA
-565 PTLGGSFS
+565 
-573 DTGSVVSAAWQSGR
+573 VSA
-587 SVSEMLDAMASQPA
+587 QP
-601 APSAPAVPV
+601 
-610 QAPAY
+610 Q
-615 TAPAAEPVQEETT
+615 Q
-628 PAQTPAYTAP
+628 P
-638 TTPQPAPSAPAYQPA
+638 TGT
-653 PQPMTRPAA
+653 
-662 ETTQSSFTVPQQG
+662 ESSFVVPQRG
-675 EAARVRVSTAV
+675 EAAHLQVSTSV
-686 GNSAGAPIH
+686 GNSASAPISS
-695 TPPVAAK
+695 PPSAAK
-702 ADPNAM
+702 ADPNTMNLAAM
-708 RLPTSEEQP
+708 QAEPV
-717 PEPYC
+717 EPYC
-722 YPSLNLFNP
+722 YPSLNLFNA

-828 VNIRS
+828 VNIRA

-844 SPLTMALGKDIAGTA
+844 SPLTMALGKDIAGAA

-889 SFLFRSG
+889 SFLFRSS

-960 YNKLAAQTGM
+960 YNKLAAQTGL

-1049 LDSGG
+1049 LDASG

-1091 SFIKSTSTAQYDEE
+1091 SFIKSTSSTQYDEE

-1116 EKGSKKGGDDDG
+1116 EKGSKKGSDDDG
-1128 DAGGALDAMFEQAV
+1128 DTGGALDPMFEQAV
-1142 ECVIEAGQAS
+1142 ECVIDAGQAS

-1189 AVLVT
+1189 TVLVS
-1194 KSEWEERK
+1194 KAQWEERK
-1202 LNGRYDE
+1202 LNGQYDES

>member
-10 STKSS
+10 STKNFSGKKSTATSRGTGRSS
-15 GTKKRTSSS
+15 TG
-24 KSSSSRSTSAR
+24 RSASAR
-35 SASSRSSR
+35 SSAASRSRQPSR
-43 PSGRAKRRAETPN
+43 RAQRRAETPN
-56 LARSVLLVG
+56 LARSILLVG
-65 LSLLCVALVLVPGQN
+65 LGLLCVALVLVPGQN

-90 GVFGV
+90 GVFGIT
-95 MTYFVGPFLLYLAY
+95 TYLVGPFLLYLAY
-109 LLASGYRVAL
+109 LLATGYRVAL

-126 MGVLCAGVPV
+126 MGVLCASVPV
-136 IFSKLNVEGLKA
+136 IFSKLNIENLKV
-148 GEVIKML
+148 GEIVKML
-155 FTRGGTYYWEGGVLG
+155 FTRGGTYFWEGGVLG
-170 APVGATLLALFGR
+170 APIGATLLALFGR
-183 PASNILMLLVFL
+183 PASNIIMLLIFL

-200 FFAITPVDVVLF
+200 FFAITPADVVLF
-212 VDTQYKKLQAKREE
+212 VDGQYKTLQAKREE

-236 RLFHEEPEEESVE
+236 RLFEQEPEEESVE
-249 NLTEALPDANRP
+249 NLTGALPDSSRP

-274 FPKQAAAPV
+274 FPKQTPPAPQRQAACTP
-283 QQPAR
+283 
-288 QYAQPYTA
+288 
-296 PVTPVVPEAP
+296 PVTPAVPEAP
-306 FTQQPAPQ
+306 FAAKPAAQ
-314 SRAGFDVDLGPDATE
+314 THASFDVDLGPSAGE
-329 AARVKAETHD
+329 NARQKAVSVD
-339 PLEPVNIGPGGTFGM
+339 PLEPVSIGPGGTFGM
-354 DPLSGKTNSPLHYA
+354 DPLSNRANSTLRHT
-368 RPQQAAPAPAPQEDF
+368 QSQPAPAPKEDF
-383 ELQLEPAE
+383 ELQLQPASE
-391 EEPAYT
+391 SA
-397 APYTAPASYT
+397 APVYSTPLTPVTPAPAAQAS
-407 APSTSY
+407 
-413 TAAPADS
+413 
-420 APAPQEPV
+420 PAPQ

-445 YAPQEVSAETTLD
+445 YTPQEVSAETTLD

-475 PQFDT
+475 PKFDT
-480 PLVPVEPEEDL
+480 PLIPVEDE
-491 PEPTPVE
+491 PEPIPVE
-498 LPQIDMTGRVQ
+498 LPQLDMTGRVQ
-509 GDTMVIS
+509 GDTMVLS
-516 PADLAAGMA
+516 PADLAAQM
-525 AQNVAPLGEPTAADA
+525 AADA
-540 STTPA
+540 VPLGTPA
-545 AAPMPAAPVS
+545 PAAVPAAPEA
-555 PAVPASPAAI
+555 PAVSAPI

-573 DTGSVVSAAWQSGR
+573 DTGSAVSAAWQSGR
-587 SVSEMLDAMASQPA
+587 SVSEMLDDMLAETPA
-601 APSAPAVPV
+601 APAQPVVEAPALASDSYTAAPAAAPQPYQSAPA
-610 QAPAY
+610 
-615 TAPAAEPVQEETT
+615 
-628 PAQTPAYTAP
+628 
-638 TTPQPAPSAPAYQPA
+638 
-653 PQPMTRPAA
+653 MTRPAA
-662 ETTQSSFTVPQQG
+662 ETTQSSFTVPRQG
-675 EAARVRVSTAV
+675 EAARVQVSTAV

-695 TPPVAAK
+695 TPPCAVK

-722 YPSLNLFNP
+722 YPSLNLFNA

-828 VNIRS
+828 VNIRA

-1128 DAGGALDAMFEQAV
+1128 DGGGALDAMFEQAV

-1194 KSEWEERK
+1194 KAEWEERK
-1202 LNGRYDE
+1202 LNGQYDG

>member
-10 STKSS
+10 STKNSS
-15 GTKKRTSSS
+15 GKKGAATSRGTGRSS
-24 KSSSSRSTSAR
+24 TGRSASAR
-35 SASSRSSR
+35 SGAASRSRQPSR
-43 PSGRAKRRAETPN
+43 RAQRRAETPN
-56 LARSVLLVG
+56 LARSILLVG
-65 LSLLCVALVLVPGQN
+65 LGLLCVALVLVPGQN

-90 GVFGV
+90 GVFGIT
-95 MTYFVGPFLLYLAY
+95 TYLVGPFLLYLAY
-109 LLASGYRVAL
+109 LLATGYRVAL

-126 MGVLCAGVPV
+126 MGVLCASVPV
-136 IFSKLNVEGLKA
+136 IFSKLNIENLKV
-148 GEVIKML
+148 GEIVKML
-155 FTRGGTYYWEGGVLG
+155 FTRGGTYFWEGGVLG
-170 APVGATLLALFGR
+170 APIGATLLALFGR
-183 PASNILMLLVFL
+183 PASNIIMLLIFL

-200 FFAITPVDVVLF
+200 FFAITPADVVLF
-212 VDTQYKKLQAKREE
+212 VDGQYKTLQAKREE

-236 RLFHEEPEEESVE
+236 RLFDQEPEEESVE
-249 NLTEALPDANRP
+249 NLTGALPDSSRP

-274 FPKQAAAPV
+274 FPKQTPPAPQRQAACTP
-283 QQPAR
+283 
-288 QYAQPYTA
+288 
-296 PVTPVVPEAP
+296 PVTPAVPEAP
-306 FTQQPAPQ
+306 FAAKPAAQ
-314 SRAGFDVDLGPDATE
+314 THASFDVDLGPGAGE
-329 AARVKAETHD
+329 NARQKAVSAD
-339 PLEPVNIGPGGTFGM
+339 PLEPVSIGPGGTFGM
-354 DPLSGKTNSPLHYA
+354 DPLSNRANSTLRHTQ
-368 RPQQAAPAPAPQEDF
+368 PQPAPAPKEDF
-383 ELQLEPAE
+383 ELQLQPSSEPA
-391 EEPAYT
+391 
-397 APYTAPASYT
+397 APVYSTPLTPVTPAPAAQAS
-407 APSTSY
+407 
-413 TAAPADS
+413 
-420 APAPQEPV
+420 PAPQ

-445 YAPQEVSAETTLD
+445 YTPQEVSAETTLD

-475 PQFDT
+475 PKFDT
-480 PLVPVEPEEDL
+480 PLIPVEDE
-491 PEPTPVE
+491 PEPIPVE
-498 LPQIDMTGRVQ
+498 LPQLDMTGRVQ
-509 GDTMVIS
+509 GDTMVLS
-516 PADLAAGMA
+516 PADLAAQMA
-525 AQNVAPLGEPTAADA
+525 ADAAPLG
-540 STTPA
+540 TPA
-545 AAPMPAAPVS
+545 PVAVPAAPEA
-555 PAVPASPAAI
+555 PAVSAPI

-573 DTGSVVSAAWQSGR
+573 DTGSAVSAAWQSGR
-587 SVSEMLDAMASQPA
+587 SVSEMLDDMLAETPA
-601 APSAPAVPV
+601 APAQPVVEAPAPAADPYTAAPQPYQSAPA
-610 QAPAY
+610 
-615 TAPAAEPVQEETT
+615 
-628 PAQTPAYTAP
+628 
-638 TTPQPAPSAPAYQPA
+638 
-653 PQPMTRPAA
+653 MTRPAA
-662 ETTQSSFTVPQQG
+662 ETTQSSFTVPRQG
-675 EAARVRVSTAV
+675 ETARVQVSTAV

-695 TPPVAAK
+695 TPPCAAK
-702 ADPNAM
+702 AAPNAM

-722 YPSLNLFNP
+722 YPSLNLFNA

-828 VNIRS
+828 VNIRA

-1128 DAGGALDAMFEQAV
+1128 DGGGALDAMFEQAV

-1194 KSEWEERK
+1194 KAEWEERK
-1202 LNGRYDE
+1202 LNGQYDG

>member
-1 MAQSRSGKK
+1 MAQSRSGK
-10 STKSS
+10 SS
-15 GTKKRTSSS
+15 GNKNRSSSSS
-24 KSSSSRSTSAR
+24 KSKSRSSSSRSSTTYRAS
-35 SASSRSSR
+35 SGKSGQSSSSRSKAQASR
-43 PSGRAKRRAETPN
+43 RAQRRAETPN
-56 LARSVLLVG
+56 LARSILLAG
-65 LSLLCVALVLVPGQN
+65 LGLLCVAMVLVPGQN
-80 LWRTLRSWYF
+80 MWKTLRGGLF
-90 GVFGV
+90 GIFGV
-95 MTYFVGPFLLYLAY
+95 MTYLVGPFLLYLAY
-109 LLASGYRVAL
+109 LLASGYRVTL
-119 FAGKVSL
+119 FAGKVAL
-126 MGVLCAGVPV
+126 MSVLCAGVPV
-136 IFSKLNVEGLKA
+136 IFSNVSLNDA
-148 GEVIKML
+148 NPWQIIKML
-155 FTRGGTYYWEGGVLG
+155 FARGQTSFWEGGVWG
-170 APVGATLLALFGR
+170 APVGGTLLALFGR
-183 PASNILMLLVFL
+183 PASNVIMLLVFL

-200 FFAITPVDVVLF
+200 FFAITPADVVLF
-212 VDTQYKKLQAKREE
+212 VNNQYQKLQQARQDRAEE
-226 RAAAE
+226 E

-236 RLFHEEPEEESVE
+236 QLFAQEQEEEPLE
-249 NLTEALPDANRP
+249 NLTAPVQDNRP
-261 HHPVYDVIADTSR
+261 HHPAYDVIADTGR
-274 FPKQAAAPV
+274 IPVQPAQPVQPLVQQAAPV
-283 QQPAR
+283 NQSTQPVQPAIPS
-288 QYAQPYTA
+288 QPAASA
-296 PVTPVVPEAP
+296 PVIPNYT
-306 FTQQPAPQ
+306 PAPTYAAYAAAAGYTPASYGTPAAESQ
-314 SRAGFDVDLGPDATE
+314 PRASFDVDLGPEATAS
-329 AARVKAETHD
+329 AAKAAIEHD

-354 DPLSGKTNSPLHYA
+354 DPLSHLSDTSHYHA
-368 RPQQAAPAPAPQEDF
+368 ATADPQPAVQPAADEFELKLDDPAEAAP
-383 ELQLEPAE
+383 E
-391 EEPAYT
+391 E
-397 APYTAPASYT
+397 
-407 APSTSY
+407 
-413 TAAPADS
+413 AAG
-420 APAPQEPV
+420 
-428 DELDALI
+428 DELDNLI
-435 NRAVSGHAPY
+435 SRAVSGHAPY
-445 YAPQEVSAETTLD
+445 YGEQDVSSETTLD
-458 LPQPTEFE
+458 LPQESEFSV
-466 TPLTPVPQE
+466 PLTPE
-475 PQFDT
+475 PTFDT
-480 PLVPVEPEEDL
+480 PLVPVED
-491 PEPTPVE
+491 
-498 LPQIDMTGRVQ
+498 
-509 GDTMVIS
+509 
-516 PADLAAGMA
+516 
-525 AQNVAPLGEPTAADA
+525 DA
-540 STTPA
+540 SFGIPVDGEEGAFTGNTPA
-545 AAPMPAAPVS
+545 EEPHSAPAARAAP
-555 PAVPASPAAI
+555 AI
-565 PTLGGSFS
+565 PTIGGSFS
-573 DTGSVVSAAWQSGR
+573 VNEAVSDAWNSGRPISDVLNAQPATPVPQAASVVPASSVAAAVSA
-587 SVSEMLDAMASQPA
+587 QP
-601 APSAPAVPV
+601 
-610 QAPAY
+610 Q
-615 TAPAAEPVQEETT
+615 Q
-628 PAQTPAYTAP
+628 P
-638 TTPQPAPSAPAYQPA
+638 TGT
-653 PQPMTRPAA
+653 
-662 ETTQSSFTVPQQG
+662 ESSFVVPQRG
-675 EAARVRVSTAV
+675 EAAHLQVSTSV
-686 GNSAGAPIH
+686 GNSASAPISS
-695 TPPVAAK
+695 PPSAAK
-702 ADPNAM
+702 ADPNTMNLAAM
-708 RLPTSEEQP
+708 QAEPV
-717 PEPYC
+717 EPYC
-722 YPSLNLFNP
+722 YPSLNLFNA

-828 VNIRS
+828 VNIRA

-844 SPLTMALGKDIAGTA
+844 SPLTMALGKDIAGAA

-889 SFLFRSG
+889 SFLFRSS

-960 YNKLAAQTGM
+960 YNKLAAQTGL

-1049 LDSGG
+1049 LDASG

-1091 SFIKSTSTAQYDEE
+1091 SFIKSTSSTQYDEE

-1116 EKGSKKGGDDDG
+1116 EKGSKKGSDDDG
-1128 DAGGALDAMFEQAV
+1128 DTGGALDPMFEQAV
-1142 ECVIEAGQAS
+1142 ECVIDAGQAS

-1189 AVLVT
+1189 TVLVS
-1194 KSEWEERK
+1194 KAQWEERK
-1202 LNGRYDE
+1202 LNGQYDEA